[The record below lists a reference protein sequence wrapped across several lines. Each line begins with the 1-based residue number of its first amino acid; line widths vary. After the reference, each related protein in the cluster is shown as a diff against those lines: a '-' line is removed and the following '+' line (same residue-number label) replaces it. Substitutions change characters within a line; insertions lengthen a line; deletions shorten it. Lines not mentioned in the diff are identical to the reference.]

1 MIGRGSDGRTTRMG
15 GQTKAPGGD
24 RRAPSGQ
31 TRLPPVR
38 DIDVLLGFSA
48 SEQDLNPDQGG
59 EQDPELESKRDS
71 GYIEDCALQISHNG
85 TYLDLDSTLDEQ
97 REYLEGFEDSRK
109 NSMILRTQLSVRVHA
124 CIEKL
129 LNSSG
134 RELRRALFSLKQ
146 IFQDDKD
153 LVHEFVN
160 SEGLTCLIKVGAEA
174 DQNYQNY
181 ILRALGQVMLYV
193 DGMNGVINHNETIQW
208 LYSLISSKFRL
219 VVKTTLKLLLVFVE
233 YTENN
238 ALLLVQAVDAVDND
252 RGHKPWSNIMDVLNE
267 RDAVDTELL
276 VYAMTLVNKTLNAV
290 PDQDTFYDV
299 TDSLEEQGLE
309 KIIQRHLTKKGSDL
323 DLVEQMKIYET
334 ALKFEDGEE
343 NIPESSQNTLRKTR
357 RTISQTISDE
367 ARQSLRKSRR
377 HSLNAGDSSPS
388 PGGKGRSET
397 KGRTETDGETRRSR
411 YSADSETSDDGGD
424 RKSRYSSGVTRQPR
438 ESTIAEAPKQNGLS
452 GSTES
457 GKRRS
462 WRDRV
467 YGGQEDTSSN
477 SSGYNRGYRSWRE
490 ELSKFDHILGT
501 TYGISAN
508 RHSRYKTQTDSD
520 SDSLR
525 KDKDTNEEKQ
535 KEEKETETP
544 VKRGTFYEIMKSI
557 EDQKKQ
563 EQEPK
568 KTPEEL
574 EEERKAAE
582 EQRLKEMYAEEARKR
597 WKERYLEETELV
609 RSDPDFWKKAEEIQ
623 QKRKEEAAKGSY
635 QRQSH
640 SWRDDV
646 AKQLEYAKKLEEEE
660 RKVAELERQKR
671 EEERRELYLM
681 MGGEFP
687 VFEDWSRDSPPPTE
701 PNDIPLP
708 EAALTEPHDKP
719 DTLANMPQSEEDT
732 ELETEQEA
740 EYEDELVNGDEDED
754 AEEEEE
760 EEVEEGQECDED
772 LSIENEDEESTQDK
786 LRTLHIDESDLQPS
800 EPSSPQDTSD
810 ELVFPS
816 PDNHDTE
823 SIHSTSD
830 TPPVTP
836 GEASPVIPDE
846 LPSDNT
852 DESPASSVDESPPS
866 SVDESPPISVDESPP
881 MSDNEPS
888 PVTPDELP
896 PIIPDEPITI
906 DCPTII
912 LDELPPL
919 PQVVDDEISP
929 PPGLY
934 RVERTTERLSEQTES
949 KSPEPDEVFEPEDQK
964 PESVSDDVEA
974 ALLNALTIKRPRKL
988 SRLESLKQKRKEA
1001 EEESSLTNG
1010 QGSGSRQSRRERMA
1024 ALQKEQMAMEKDKDE
1039 GSRFLSGTAKTR
1051 SSAFITLSRSQSQ
1064 PEFATNKLN
1073 SALRDMKP
1081 SLAPAWEEDSSSE
1094 SSSSSE
1100 TRVSNSHR
1108 KPWQEII
1115 SSDSQKYERSS
1126 RPSYSSRRSSRDS
1139 VQSES
1144 NSESDRQS
1152 WQDSNS
1158 DSRYSSTDR
1167 KSSYRKAW
1175 EDRDSDSTKS
1185 GSSFRH
1191 SVSDSVLS
1199 RNSNNNRSSSMNGPE
1214 CGNKDSSQPK
1224 HVYTN
1229 HQNEHANR
1237 RVVSKAVF
1245 VNGDDRKS
1253 NGPVVAKPVYL
1264 NEEGE
1269 GMNGHVES
1277 DIPPPYVPSNRS
1289 KLTNGSVESARRSY
1303 NDFRDGMNGEGLVR
1317 SHRGS
1322 MDRYHDTTR
1331 GLSGSTSTDCMADGT
1346 PRSSEVVD
1354 NRSSSPL
1361 LHASGEHGAP
1371 GGRTFA
1377 VSRRRD
1383 ERTESV
1389 SDEPVT
1395 PTSPDM
1401 GPVSPSAQSGGLTS
1415 NKRWMLAMFYAQNRE
1430 GKMGDEDEDSDES
1443 KDESKEAKE
1452 KRRLSIETSET
1463 ISSRMEK
1470 VQQKQKEDVSS
1481 PTEKKQPEIASKGK
1495 VAAVAEKLKSGAIL
1509 DEDKIVNGL
1518 QAMKVEEKKE
1528 EKKPP
1533 PPPKSEQDQ
1542 LWENLMNTD
1551 RELVIKD
1558 MDFRDLIGD
1567 DDMDVLSPFHGME
1580 TSTDGYPPRPPPNL
1594 FGGPPPPPCVFP
1606 GGVPPPPPPPG
1617 IPGAPPPPPP
1627 PGGPPPPPGAPPP
1640 PPPPKAPGSS
1650 HLGPAPKNSA
1660 IPVKKKKTVRL
1671 FWKEVNH
1678 YVPPTV
1684 ANATKGSLW
1693 DTLRGV
1699 KFQLDTDKLEHL
1711 FESRTK
1717 EQTPKKV
1724 GEGKGKNEVIVL
1736 DAKRSNQINIG
1747 LTNLPPPRTIKQA
1760 ILNMD
1765 SVAMNR
1771 EGIEMI
1777 LKMIPSDE
1785 EKTKIQEAQ
1794 MQNPDTPLGAAE
1806 QFLLT
1811 LSSISELTARLNFW
1825 AFKLDYETMEQ
1836 EVAEPLMDLKEAMEQ
1851 LKNNKTLR
1859 YILAT
1864 LLAIGNFLNGA
1875 QCKGFQL
1882 DYLAKVPEVKDTV
1895 HKQSLLYHLCTMV
1908 MEKFPEST
1916 DLYSEIGAVTR
1927 SSKVDFSLLTLNL
1940 AKMEKQCRSSWD
1952 NLKAIAKHNMASPMK
1967 NRLTEFLKDCTE
1979 RIAILKIVHRR
1990 VINRFNK
1997 LLIFTGMTPQ
2007 AIKDTNINQ
2016 FCKTISE
2023 FALEYR
2029 TTRERVLQQQKKK
2042 ANQRERNKTR
2052 GKMITDEFG
2061 RRFPEA
2067 HADLSEMM
2075 TKNFAGKS
2083 KKEKKEE
2090 EEANALKAVLK
2101 HGAMNGEV
2109 NLNTSMEPR
2118 VRTRGKSTGDAK
2130 NSTKEPNFVKKMF
2143 SGGRSSASSRAKD
2156 ADPDDNTEEIME
2168 RLVKTATNPGTR
2180 LIPRERKRARQV
2192 NRKSLRRTLK
2202 SGLSE
2207 QESKALGISGKSNPV
2222 NI

>member
-1 MIGRGSDGRTTRMG
+1 MATFTCRVQFLDDTDPFSSTNFPEPTRPPTYTFNMYIPLIEQIGTVHTLL
-15 GQTKAPGGD
+15 
-24 RRAPSGQ
+24 RAPH
-31 TRLPPVR
+31 
-38 DIDVLLGFSA
+38 
-48 SEQDLNPDQGG
+48 
-59 EQDPELESKRDS
+59 K
-71 GYIEDCALQISHNG
+71 IEDCALQISHNG

-238 ALLLVQAVDAVDND
+238 ALLLVQAVDAVDNS
-252 RGHKPWSNIMDVLNE
+252 RGHKQWSNIMDVLNE

-299 TDSLEEQGLE
+299 TDALEEQGLE

-388 PGGKGRSET
+388 PGGKGRTET
-397 KGRTETDGETRRSR
+397 KGRVETDGETRRSR
-411 YSADSETSDDGGD
+411 YSADSETSDDNGD
-424 RKSRYSSGVTRQPR
+424 KKSRYSSGVTRQPR
-438 ESTIAEAPKQNGLS
+438 ESTIDEAPKQNGLS

-457 GKRRS
+457 
-462 WRDRV
+462 
-467 YGGQEDTSSN
+467 
-477 SSGYNRGYRSWRE
+477 
-490 ELSKFDHILGT
+490 
-501 TYGISAN
+501 
-508 RHSRYKTQTDSD
+508 
-520 SDSLR
+520 
-525 KDKDTNEEKQ
+525 
-535 KEEKETETP
+535 
-544 VKRGTFYEIMKSI
+544 
-557 EDQKKQ
+557 
-563 EQEPK
+563 
-568 KTPEEL
+568 
-574 EEERKAAE
+574 
-582 EQRLKEMYAEEARKR
+582 
-597 WKERYLEETELV
+597 
-609 RSDPDFWKKAEEIQ
+609 
-623 QKRKEEAAKGSY
+623 
-635 QRQSH
+635 
-640 SWRDDV
+640 
-646 AKQLEYAKKLEEEE
+646 
-660 RKVAELERQKR
+660 
-671 EEERRELYLM
+671 
-681 MGGEFP
+681 
-687 VFEDWSRDSPPPTE
+687 
-701 PNDIPLP
+701 
-708 EAALTEPHDKP
+708 
-719 DTLANMPQSEEDT
+719 
-732 ELETEQEA
+732 
-740 EYEDELVNGDEDED
+740 
-754 AEEEEE
+754 
-760 EEVEEGQECDED
+760 
-772 LSIENEDEESTQDK
+772 
-786 LRTLHIDESDLQPS
+786 
-800 EPSSPQDTSD
+800 
-810 ELVFPS
+810 
-816 PDNHDTE
+816 
-823 SIHSTSD
+823 
-830 TPPVTP
+830 
-836 GEASPVIPDE
+836 
-846 LPSDNT
+846 
-852 DESPASSVDESPPS
+852 
-866 SVDESPPISVDESPP
+866 
-881 MSDNEPS
+881 
-888 PVTPDELP
+888 
-896 PIIPDEPITI
+896 
-906 DCPTII
+906 
-912 LDELPPL
+912 
-919 PQVVDDEISP
+919 
-929 PPGLY
+929 
-934 RVERTTERLSEQTES
+934 
-949 KSPEPDEVFEPEDQK
+949 
-964 PESVSDDVEA
+964 
-974 ALLNALTIKRPRKL
+974 
-988 SRLESLKQKRKEA
+988 
-1001 EEESSLTNG
+1001 LTNG
-1010 QGSGSRQSRRERMA
+1010 QGSMPRQSRRERMA

-1039 GSRFLSGTAKTR
+1039 
-1051 SSAFITLSRSQSQ
+1051 
-1064 PEFATNKLN
+1064 
-1073 SALRDMKP
+1073 
-1081 SLAPAWEEDSSSE
+1081 
-1094 SSSSSE
+1094 
-1100 TRVSNSHR
+1100 
-1108 KPWQEII
+1108 
-1115 SSDSQKYERSS
+1115 
-1126 RPSYSSRRSSRDS
+1126 
-1139 VQSES
+1139 
-1144 NSESDRQS
+1144 
-1152 WQDSNS
+1152 
-1158 DSRYSSTDR
+1158 
-1167 KSSYRKAW
+1167 
-1175 EDRDSDSTKS
+1175 
-1185 GSSFRH
+1185 
-1191 SVSDSVLS
+1191 
-1199 RNSNNNRSSSMNGPE
+1199 
-1214 CGNKDSSQPK
+1214 
-1224 HVYTN
+1224 
-1229 HQNEHANR
+1229 
-1237 RVVSKAVF
+1237 
-1245 VNGDDRKS
+1245 
-1253 NGPVVAKPVYL
+1253 
-1264 NEEGE
+1264 
-1269 GMNGHVES
+1269 
-1277 DIPPPYVPSNRS
+1277 
-1289 KLTNGSVESARRSY
+1289 
-1303 NDFRDGMNGEGLVR
+1303 
-1317 SHRGS
+1317 
-1322 MDRYHDTTR
+1322 
-1331 GLSGSTSTDCMADGT
+1331 
-1346 PRSSEVVD
+1346 
-1354 NRSSSPL
+1354 
-1361 LHASGEHGAP
+1361 
-1371 GGRTFA
+1371 
-1377 VSRRRD
+1377 D

-1430 GKMGDEDEDSDES
+1430 GKMGDEDEDSDDKE
-1443 KDESKEAKE
+1443 ESKEAKE

-1463 ISSRMEK
+1463 VSSRMEK

-1481 PTEKKQPEIASKGK
+1481 PTEKKQPEITSKGK

-1542 LWENLMNTD
+1542 LWENLMNTN
-1551 RELVIKD
+1551 RELIIKD
-1558 MDFRDLIGD
+1558 MDFTDLIGD
-1567 DDMDVLSPFHGME
+1567 DDADVLSPFHGMSM
-1580 TSTDGYPPRPPPNL
+1580 STDGFPPRPPPNL

-1627 PGGPPPPPGAPPP
+1627 PFGGPPPPPGAPPP
-1640 PPPPKAPGSS
+1640 PPPPKAPGSG

-1660 IPVKKKKTVRL
+1660 IPAKKKKTVRL

-1684 ANATKGSLW
+1684 ANANKESLW

-1785 EKTKIQEAQ
+1785 EKTRIQEAQ

-1927 SSKVDFSLLTLNL
+1927 SSKVDFDLLTLNL

-1952 NLKAIAKHNMASPMK
+1952 NLKALAKHNMASPMK
-1967 NRLTEFLKDCTE
+1967 NKLTEFLKDCTE

-2007 AIKDTNINQ
+2007 AIKDTNINH

-2052 GKMITDEFG
+2052 GKMITD
-2061 RRFPEA
+2061 
-2067 HADLSEMM
+2067 

-2118 VRTRGKSTGDAK
+2118 VRTRGKSTGEAR
-2130 NSTKEPNFVKKMF
+2130 
-2143 SGGRSSASSRAKD
+2143 RSSTSKGAKD

-2207 QESKALGISGKSNPV
+2207 QESKALGISSKSNPV

>member
-477 SSGYNRGYRSWRE
+477 TNSSGYNRGYRSWRE

-671 EEERRELYLM
+671 EEERREL
-681 MGGEFP
+681 F
-687 VFEDWSRDSPPPTE
+687 
-701 PNDIPLP
+701 
-708 EAALTEPHDKP
+708 
-719 DTLANMPQSEEDT
+719 
-732 ELETEQEA
+732 
-740 EYEDELVNGDEDED
+740 
-754 AEEEEE
+754 
-760 EEVEEGQECDED
+760 
-772 LSIENEDEESTQDK
+772 
-786 LRTLHIDESDLQPS
+786 
-800 EPSSPQDTSD
+800 
-810 ELVFPS
+810 
-816 PDNHDTE
+816 
-823 SIHSTSD
+823 
-830 TPPVTP
+830 
-836 GEASPVIPDE
+836 
-846 LPSDNT
+846 
-852 DESPASSVDESPPS
+852 
-866 SVDESPPISVDESPP
+866 
-881 MSDNEPS
+881 
-888 PVTPDELP
+888 
-896 PIIPDEPITI
+896 
-906 DCPTII
+906 
-912 LDELPPL
+912 
-919 PQVVDDEISP
+919 SP

-949 KSPEPDEVFEPEDQK
+949 KS
-964 PESVSDDVEA
+964 
-974 ALLNALTIKRPRKL
+974 LTIKRPRKL

>member
-477 SSGYNRGYRSWRE
+477 TNSSGYNRGYRSWRE

-949 KSPEPDEVFEPEDQK
+949 KS
-964 PESVSDDVEA
+964 
-974 ALLNALTIKRPRKL
+974 
-988 SRLESLKQKRKEA
+988 
-1001 EEESSLTNG
+1001 LTNG

-1039 GSRFLSGTAKTR
+1039 
-1051 SSAFITLSRSQSQ
+1051 
-1064 PEFATNKLN
+1064 
-1073 SALRDMKP
+1073 
-1081 SLAPAWEEDSSSE
+1081 
-1094 SSSSSE
+1094 
-1100 TRVSNSHR
+1100 
-1108 KPWQEII
+1108 
-1115 SSDSQKYERSS
+1115 
-1126 RPSYSSRRSSRDS
+1126 
-1139 VQSES
+1139 
-1144 NSESDRQS
+1144 
-1152 WQDSNS
+1152 
-1158 DSRYSSTDR
+1158 
-1167 KSSYRKAW
+1167 
-1175 EDRDSDSTKS
+1175 
-1185 GSSFRH
+1185 
-1191 SVSDSVLS
+1191 
-1199 RNSNNNRSSSMNGPE
+1199 
-1214 CGNKDSSQPK
+1214 
-1224 HVYTN
+1224 
-1229 HQNEHANR
+1229 
-1237 RVVSKAVF
+1237 
-1245 VNGDDRKS
+1245 
-1253 NGPVVAKPVYL
+1253 
-1264 NEEGE
+1264 
-1269 GMNGHVES
+1269 
-1277 DIPPPYVPSNRS
+1277 
-1289 KLTNGSVESARRSY
+1289 
-1303 NDFRDGMNGEGLVR
+1303 
-1317 SHRGS
+1317 
-1322 MDRYHDTTR
+1322 
-1331 GLSGSTSTDCMADGT
+1331 
-1346 PRSSEVVD
+1346 
-1354 NRSSSPL
+1354 
-1361 LHASGEHGAP
+1361 
-1371 GGRTFA
+1371 
-1377 VSRRRD
+1377 D

>member
-452 GSTES
+452 GSTEC
-457 GKRRS
+457 
-462 WRDRV
+462 
-467 YGGQEDTSSN
+467 
-477 SSGYNRGYRSWRE
+477 SGYNRGYRSWRE

>member
-1 MIGRGSDGRTTRMG
+1 MATFTCRVQFLDDTDPFSSTNFPEPTRPPTYTFNMYIPLIEQIGTVHTLL
-15 GQTKAPGGD
+15 
-24 RRAPSGQ
+24 RAPH
-31 TRLPPVR
+31 
-38 DIDVLLGFSA
+38 
-48 SEQDLNPDQGG
+48 
-59 EQDPELESKRDS
+59 K
-71 GYIEDCALQISHNG
+71 IEDCALQISHNG

-160 SEGLTCLIKVGAEA
+160 SEGLTCLIKVGVEA

-238 ALLLVQAVDAVDND
+238 ALLLVQAVDAVDNS

-388 PGGKGRSET
+388 PGGKGRTET
-397 KGRTETDGETRRSR
+397 RGRTETDGETRRSR
-411 YSADSETSDDGGD
+411 YSTESETSDDSGD

-467 YGGQEDTSSN
+467 YGGQEETSSN
-477 SSGYNRGYRSWRE
+477 SVSGDGYNRGGRRSWRE

-508 RHSRYKTQTDSD
+508 RHSRYKTRTDSD
-520 SDSLR
+520 TDN
-525 KDKDTNEEKQ
+525 KDKDRNEEKSS
-535 KEEKETETP
+535 KNEEKKTEPEPKT
-544 VKRGTFYEIMKSI
+544 KRGTLYEILKSM
-557 EDQKKQ
+557 EDKKKQ
-563 EQEPK
+563 EMEPK

-574 EEERKAAE
+574 EEERKLAE
-582 EQRLKEMYAEEARKR
+582 EQRLKEVYAEEARKR

-609 RSDPDFWKKAEEIQ
+609 RSDPDFWRKAEEIQ
-623 QKRKEEAAKGSY
+623 QKRKEEAAKASY

-660 RKVAELERQKR
+660 RKA
-671 EEERRELYLM
+671 
-681 MGGEFP
+681 
-687 VFEDWSRDSPPPTE
+687 
-701 PNDIPLP
+701 
-708 EAALTEPHDKP
+708 
-719 DTLANMPQSEEDT
+719 
-732 ELETEQEA
+732 
-740 EYEDELVNGDEDED
+740 
-754 AEEEEE
+754 
-760 EEVEEGQECDED
+760 
-772 LSIENEDEESTQDK
+772 
-786 LRTLHIDESDLQPS
+786 
-800 EPSSPQDTSD
+800 
-810 ELVFPS
+810 
-816 PDNHDTE
+816 
-823 SIHSTSD
+823 
-830 TPPVTP
+830 
-836 GEASPVIPDE
+836 
-846 LPSDNT
+846 
-852 DESPASSVDESPPS
+852 
-866 SVDESPPISVDESPP
+866 
-881 MSDNEPS
+881 
-888 PVTPDELP
+888 
-896 PIIPDEPITI
+896 
-906 DCPTII
+906 
-912 LDELPPL
+912 
-919 PQVVDDEISP
+919 
-929 PPGLY
+929 
-934 RVERTTERLSEQTES
+934 
-949 KSPEPDEVFEPEDQK
+949 
-964 PESVSDDVEA
+964 
-974 ALLNALTIKRPRKL
+974 
-988 SRLESLKQKRKEA
+988 
-1001 EEESSLTNG
+1001 LTNG
-1010 QGSGSRQSRRERMA
+1010 QGSTPRQSRRERMA

-1100 TRVSNSHR
+1100 TRVPNSHR

-1115 SSDSQKYERSS
+1115 SSDSQNYERRSYS

-1139 VQSES
+1139 VQSET

-1158 DSRYSSTDR
+1158 DSRYSGTER

-1185 GSSFRH
+1185 GSGFRH
-1191 SVSDSVLS
+1191 SVSDSVLC
-1199 RNSNNNRSSSMNGPE
+1199 RHGNNDNNRSSSMNGPE
-1214 CGNKDSSQPK
+1214 CGNKDSSSQPK

-1245 VNGDDRKS
+1245 LNGEDRKS

-1269 GMNGHVES
+1269 NMNGHVES

-1289 KLTNGSVESARRSY
+1289 KLTNGSVEAARRSFT
-1303 NDFRDGMNGEGLVR
+1303 DFRDGMNGEGLVR
-1317 SHRGS
+1317 SHRSS

-1331 GLSGSTSTDCMADGT
+1331 GLSGSSSTDCMADGT

-1371 GGRTFA
+1371 GGRTSA

-1401 GPVSPSAQSGGLTS
+1401 GPVSPTGQSGGLTS

-1443 KDESKEAKE
+1443 KDSESKEGKE

-1481 PTEKKQPEIASKGK
+1481 PTEKKQPEITSKGK

-1509 DEDKIVNGL
+1509 DEEKMVNGL
-1518 QAMKVEEKKE
+1518 QAMRAEEKKE
-1528 EKKPP
+1528 EKKPPP

-1551 RELVIKD
+1551 RQLIIKD
-1558 MDFRDLIGD
+1558 MDFTDLIGD
-1567 DDMDVLSPFHGME
+1567 DDMDVLSPFHGMAS
-1580 TSTDGYPPRPPPNL
+1580 STDAPPRPPPNL

-1606 GGVPPPPPPPG
+1606 GGIPPPPPPSLA
-1617 IPGAPPPPPP
+1617 I
-1627 PGGPPPPPGAPPP
+1627 PGGPHHPLLPHSAGPLHPLEHPLPLLKP
-1640 PPPPKAPGSS
+1640 R
-1650 HLGPAPKNSA
+1650 GPA
-1660 IPVKKKKTVRL
+1660 T
-1671 FWKEVNH
+1671 W
-1678 YVPPTV
+1678 
-1684 ANATKGSLW
+1684 G
-1693 DTLRGV
+1693 LR
-1699 KFQLDTDKLEHL
+1699 
-1711 FESRTK
+1711 
-1717 EQTPKKV
+1717 
-1724 GEGKGKNEVIVL
+1724 
-1736 DAKRSNQINIG
+1736 
-1747 LTNLPPPRTIKQA
+1747 PRT
-1760 ILNMD
+1760 
-1765 SVAMNR
+1765 V
-1771 EGIEMI
+1771 
-1777 LKMIPSDE
+1777 P
-1785 EKTKIQEAQ
+1785 
-1794 MQNPDTPLGAAE
+1794 
-1806 QFLLT
+1806 
-1811 LSSISELTARLNFW
+1811 
-1825 AFKLDYETMEQ
+1825 
-1836 EVAEPLMDLKEAMEQ
+1836 
-1851 LKNNKTLR
+1851 
-1859 YILAT
+1859 
-1864 LLAIGNFLNGA
+1864 
-1875 QCKGFQL
+1875 FQ
-1882 DYLAKVPEVKDTV
+1882 
-1895 HKQSLLYHLCTMV
+1895 
-1908 MEKFPEST
+1908 
-1916 DLYSEIGAVTR
+1916 
-1927 SSKVDFSLLTLNL
+1927 
-1940 AKMEKQCRSSWD
+1940 
-1952 NLKAIAKHNMASPMK
+1952 
-1967 NRLTEFLKDCTE
+1967 
-1979 RIAILKIVHRR
+1979 
-1990 VINRFNK
+1990 
-1997 LLIFTGMTPQ
+1997 
-2007 AIKDTNINQ
+2007 
-2016 FCKTISE
+2016 
-2023 FALEYR
+2023 
-2029 TTRERVLQQQKKK
+2029 
-2042 ANQRERNKTR
+2042 
-2052 GKMITDEFG
+2052 
-2061 RRFPEA
+2061 
-2067 HADLSEMM
+2067 
-2075 TKNFAGKS
+2075 
-2083 KKEKKEE
+2083 
-2090 EEANALKAVLK
+2090 
-2101 HGAMNGEV
+2101 
-2109 NLNTSMEPR
+2109 
-2118 VRTRGKSTGDAK
+2118 
-2130 NSTKEPNFVKKMF
+2130 
-2143 SGGRSSASSRAKD
+2143 
-2156 ADPDDNTEEIME
+2156 
-2168 RLVKTATNPGTR
+2168 
-2180 LIPRERKRARQV
+2180 
-2192 NRKSLRRTLK
+2192 
-2202 SGLSE
+2202 
-2207 QESKALGISGKSNPV
+2207 
-2222 NI
+2222 

>member
-1 MIGRGSDGRTTRMG
+1 MIGRGSDGRTTRMVV

-24 RRAPSGQ
+24 RRTPSGR

-38 DIDVLLGFSA
+38 DIDVLLGFSG
-48 SEQDLNPDQGG
+48 SEQDLNPDHGP
-59 EQDPELESKRDS
+59 EEDPDLESKRDS

-238 ALLLVQAVDAVDND
+238 ALLLVQAVDAVDNS

-388 PGGKGRSET
+388 PGGKGRTET
-397 KGRTETDGETRRSR
+397 RGRTETDGETRRSR
-411 YSADSETSDDGGD
+411 YSTESETSDDSGD

-467 YGGQEDTSSN
+467 YGGQEETSSN
-477 SSGYNRGYRSWRE
+477 SDGYNRGGRRSWRE

-508 RHSRYKTQTDSD
+508 RHSRYKTRTDSD
-520 SDSLR
+520 TDN
-525 KDKDTNEEKQ
+525 KDKDRNEEKSS
-535 KEEKETETP
+535 KNEEKKTEPEPKT
-544 VKRGTFYEIMKSI
+544 KRGTLYEILKSM
-557 EDQKKQ
+557 EDKKKQ
-563 EQEPK
+563 EMEPK

-574 EEERKAAE
+574 EEERKLAE
-582 EQRLKEMYAEEARKR
+582 EQRLKEVYAEEARKR

-609 RSDPDFWKKAEEIQ
+609 RSDPDFWRKAEEIQ
-623 QKRKEEAAKGSY
+623 QKRKEEAAKASY

-660 RKVAELERQKR
+660 RKVLELERQKR
-671 EEERRELYLM
+671 EEERREL
-681 MGGEFP
+681 
-687 VFEDWSRDSPPPTE
+687 
-701 PNDIPLP
+701 
-708 EAALTEPHDKP
+708 
-719 DTLANMPQSEEDT
+719 LANMPKSEEDT
-732 ELETEQEA
+732 ELETEQDA
-740 EYEDELVNGDEDED
+740 EYDDELVNGDE
-754 AEEEEE
+754 EEEDEEDEE
-760 EEVEEGQECDED
+760 EDVEEGQECDED
-772 LSIENEDEESTQDK
+772 MSVENEDEESSAAQDK
-786 LRTLHIDESDLQPS
+786 LRTLHIDE
-800 EPSSPQDTSD
+800 
-810 ELVFPS
+810 F
-816 PDNHDTE
+816 
-823 SIHSTSD
+823 
-830 TPPVTP
+830 
-836 GEASPVIPDE
+836 
-846 LPSDNT
+846 
-852 DESPASSVDESPPS
+852 
-866 SVDESPPISVDESPP
+866 
-881 MSDNEPS
+881 
-888 PVTPDELP
+888 
-896 PIIPDEPITI
+896 
-906 DCPTII
+906 
-912 LDELPPL
+912 
-919 PQVVDDEISP
+919 SP

-934 RVERTTERLSEQTES
+934 RVERTTERLSSSEQTES
-949 KSPEPDEVFEPEDQK
+949 
-964 PESVSDDVEA
+964 
-974 ALLNALTIKRPRKL
+974 T
-988 SRLESLKQKRKEA
+988 
-1001 EEESSLTNG
+1001 SLTNG
-1010 QGSGSRQSRRERMA
+1010 QGSMPRQSRRERMA

-1115 SSDSQKYERSS
+1115 SSDSQNYERRSYS

-1158 DSRYSSTDR
+1158 DSRYSGTER
-1167 KSSYRKAW
+1167 KSLYRKAW

-1185 GSSFRH
+1185 GSGFHH
-1191 SVSDSVLS
+1191 SVSDSVLC
-1199 RNSNNNRSSSMNGPE
+1199 RNGNNDNNRSSSMNGPE
-1214 CGNKDSSQPK
+1214 CGNKDSSSQPK

-1245 VNGDDRKS
+1245 LNGEERKS

-1264 NEEGE
+1264 NEEGQD
-1269 GMNGHVES
+1269 MNGHVES

-1289 KLTNGSVESARRSY
+1289 KLTNGSVESTRRSFT
-1303 NDFRDGMNGEGLVR
+1303 DFRDGMNGEGLVR
-1317 SHRGS
+1317 SHRSS

-1331 GLSGSTSTDCMADGT
+1331 GLSGSSSTDCMADGT
-1346 PRSSEVVD
+1346 PRSTEVVD

-1371 GGRTFA
+1371 GGRTSA

-1401 GPVSPSAQSGGLTS
+1401 GPVSPTGQSGGLTS

-1430 GKMGDEDEDSDES
+1430 GKMGDDDEDSDES
-1443 KDESKEAKE
+1443 KDSESKEAKE

-1481 PTEKKQPEIASKGK
+1481 PTEKKQPEITSKGK

-1509 DEDKIVNGL
+1509 DEDKMVNGL
-1518 QAMKVEEKKE
+1518 QAMRVEEKKE
-1528 EKKPP
+1528 EKKPPP

-1551 RELVIKD
+1551 RQLIIKD
-1558 MDFRDLIGD
+1558 MDFTDLIGD
-1567 DDMDVLSPFHGME
+1567 DDMDVLSPFHGMSS
-1580 TSTDGYPPRPPPNL
+1580 STDAPPRPPPNL

-1606 GGVPPPPPPPG
+1606 GGIPPPPPPPG

-1627 PGGPPPPPGAPPP
+1627 PLGGPPPPPGAP

-1684 ANATKGSLW
+1684 ANANKESLW

-1927 SSKVDFSLLTLNL
+1927 SSKVDFELLTLNL
-1940 AKMEKQCRSSWD
+1940 AKMEKQCRASWD

-1967 NRLTEFLKDCTE
+1967 NKLTEFLKDCTE

-2067 HADLSEMM
+2067 HADLSQMM

-2101 HGAMNGEV
+2101 HSAMNGEV

-2118 VRTRGKSTGDAK
+2118 LRTRGKSTGEAK

-2143 SGGRSSASSRAKD
+2143 SGGRSSGSSRAKD

-2207 QESKALGISGKSNPV
+2207 QESKALGITSKSNPV

>member
-1 MIGRGSDGRTTRMG
+1 MIGRGSDGRTTRMVV

-24 RRAPSGQ
+24 RRTPSGR

-38 DIDVLLGFSA
+38 DIDVLLGFSG
-48 SEQDLNPDQGG
+48 SEQDLNPDHGP
-59 EQDPELESKRDS
+59 EEDPDLESKRDS

-238 ALLLVQAVDAVDND
+238 ALLLVQAVDAVDNS

-388 PGGKGRSET
+388 PGGKGRTET
-397 KGRTETDGETRRSR
+397 RGRTETDGETRRSR
-411 YSADSETSDDGGD
+411 YSTESETSDDSGD

-467 YGGQEDTSSN
+467 YGGQEETSSN
-477 SSGYNRGYRSWRE
+477 SDGYNRGGRRSWRE

-508 RHSRYKTQTDSD
+508 RHSRYKTRTDSD
-520 SDSLR
+520 TDN
-525 KDKDTNEEKQ
+525 KDKDRNEEKSS
-535 KEEKETETP
+535 KNEEKKTEPEPKT
-544 VKRGTFYEIMKSI
+544 KRGTLYEILKSM
-557 EDQKKQ
+557 EDKKKQ
-563 EQEPK
+563 EMEPK

-574 EEERKAAE
+574 EEERKLAE
-582 EQRLKEMYAEEARKR
+582 EQRLKEVYAEEARKR

-609 RSDPDFWKKAEEIQ
+609 RSDPDFWRKAEEIQ
-623 QKRKEEAAKGSY
+623 QKRKEEAAKASY

-660 RKVAELERQKR
+660 RKVLELERQKR
-671 EEERRELYLM
+671 EEERRELFLM
-681 MGGEFP
+681 MGDDFP
-687 VFEDWSRDSPPPTE
+687 VFEDWSRDFPLPSTE
-701 PNDIPLP
+701 ANDIPLP
-708 EAALTEPHDKP
+708 DAALTETNDKP
-719 DTLANMPQSEEDT
+719 DTLANMPKSEEDT
-732 ELETEQEA
+732 ELETEQDA
-740 EYEDELVNGDEDED
+740 EYDDELVNGDE
-754 AEEEEE
+754 EEEDEEDEE
-760 EEVEEGQECDED
+760 EDVEEGQECDED
-772 LSIENEDEESTQDK
+772 MSVENEDEESSAAQDK
-786 LRTLHIDESDLQPS
+786 LRTLHIDES
-800 EPSSPQDTSD
+800 
-810 ELVFPS
+810 
-816 PDNHDTE
+816 
-823 SIHSTSD
+823 
-830 TPPVTP
+830 
-836 GEASPVIPDE
+836 
-846 LPSDNT
+846 
-852 DESPASSVDESPPS
+852 
-866 SVDESPPISVDESPP
+866 
-881 MSDNEPS
+881 
-888 PVTPDELP
+888 
-896 PIIPDEPITI
+896 
-906 DCPTII
+906 
-912 LDELPPL
+912 
-919 PQVVDDEISP
+919 
-929 PPGLY
+929 
-934 RVERTTERLSEQTES
+934 
-949 KSPEPDEVFEPEDQK
+949 
-964 PESVSDDVEA
+964 
-974 ALLNALTIKRPRKL
+974 
-988 SRLESLKQKRKEA
+988 
-1001 EEESSLTNG
+1001 LTNG
-1010 QGSGSRQSRRERMA
+1010 QGSMPRQSRRERMA

-1115 SSDSQKYERSS
+1115 SSDSQNYERRSYS

-1158 DSRYSSTDR
+1158 DSRYSGTER
-1167 KSSYRKAW
+1167 KSLYRKAW

-1185 GSSFRH
+1185 GSGFHH
-1191 SVSDSVLS
+1191 SVSDSVLC
-1199 RNSNNNRSSSMNGPE
+1199 RNGNNDNNRSSSMNGPE
-1214 CGNKDSSQPK
+1214 CGNKDSSSQPK

-1245 VNGDDRKS
+1245 LNGEERKS

-1264 NEEGE
+1264 NEEGQD
-1269 GMNGHVES
+1269 MNGHVES

-1289 KLTNGSVESARRSY
+1289 KLTNGSVESTRRSFT
-1303 NDFRDGMNGEGLVR
+1303 DFRDGMNGEGLVR
-1317 SHRGS
+1317 SHRSS

-1331 GLSGSTSTDCMADGT
+1331 GLSGSSSTDCMADGT
-1346 PRSSEVVD
+1346 PRSTEVVD

-1371 GGRTFA
+1371 GGRTSA

-1401 GPVSPSAQSGGLTS
+1401 GPVSPTGQSGGLTS

-1430 GKMGDEDEDSDES
+1430 GKMGDDDEDSDES
-1443 KDESKEAKE
+1443 KDSESKEAKE

-1481 PTEKKQPEIASKGK
+1481 PTEKKQPEITSKGK

-1509 DEDKIVNGL
+1509 DEDKMVNGL
-1518 QAMKVEEKKE
+1518 QAMRVEEKKE
-1528 EKKPP
+1528 EKKPPP

-1551 RELVIKD
+1551 RQLIIKD
-1558 MDFRDLIGD
+1558 MDFTDLIGD
-1567 DDMDVLSPFHGME
+1567 DDMDVLSPFHGMSS
-1580 TSTDGYPPRPPPNL
+1580 STDAPPRPPPNL

-1606 GGVPPPPPPPG
+1606 GGIPPPPPPPG

-1627 PGGPPPPPGAPPP
+1627 PLGGPPPPPGAP

-1684 ANATKGSLW
+1684 ANANKESLW

-1927 SSKVDFSLLTLNL
+1927 SSKVDFELLTLNL
-1940 AKMEKQCRSSWD
+1940 AKMEKQCRASWD

-1967 NRLTEFLKDCTE
+1967 NKLTEFLKDCTE

-2067 HADLSEMM
+2067 HADLSQMM

-2101 HGAMNGEV
+2101 HSAMNGEV

-2118 VRTRGKSTGDAK
+2118 LRTRGKSTGEAK

-2143 SGGRSSASSRAKD
+2143 SGGRSSGSSRAKD

-2207 QESKALGISGKSNPV
+2207 QESKALGITSKSNPV

>member
-477 SSGYNRGYRSWRE
+477 
-490 ELSKFDHILGT
+490 
-501 TYGISAN
+501 
-508 RHSRYKTQTDSD
+508 
-520 SDSLR
+520 
-525 KDKDTNEEKQ
+525 TN
-535 KEEKETETP
+535 
-544 VKRGTFYEIMKSI
+544 M
-557 EDQKKQ
+557 
-563 EQEPK
+563 
-568 KTPEEL
+568 
-574 EEERKAAE
+574 
-582 EQRLKEMYAEEARKR
+582 KEMYAEEARKR

>member
-452 GSTES
+452 GSTE
-457 GKRRS
+457 
-462 WRDRV
+462 
-467 YGGQEDTSSN
+467 
-477 SSGYNRGYRSWRE
+477 
-490 ELSKFDHILGT
+490 
-501 TYGISAN
+501 
-508 RHSRYKTQTDSD
+508 
-520 SDSLR
+520 
-525 KDKDTNEEKQ
+525 
-535 KEEKETETP
+535 
-544 VKRGTFYEIMKSI
+544 
-557 EDQKKQ
+557 
-563 EQEPK
+563 
-568 KTPEEL
+568 
-574 EEERKAAE
+574 
-582 EQRLKEMYAEEARKR
+582 LKEMYAEEARKR

>member
-1 MIGRGSDGRTTRMG
+1 MATFTCRVQFLDDTDPFSSTNFPEPTRPPTYTFNMYIPLIEQIGTVHTLL
-15 GQTKAPGGD
+15 
-24 RRAPSGQ
+24 RAPH
-31 TRLPPVR
+31 
-38 DIDVLLGFSA
+38 
-48 SEQDLNPDQGG
+48 
-59 EQDPELESKRDS
+59 K
-71 GYIEDCALQISHNG
+71 IEDCALQISHNG

-238 ALLLVQAVDAVDND
+238 ALLLVQAVDAVDNS

-388 PGGKGRSET
+388 PGGKGRTET
-397 KGRTETDGETRRSR
+397 RGRTETDGETRRSR
-411 YSADSETSDDGGD
+411 YSTESETSDDSGD

-452 GSTES
+452 GSTE
-457 GKRRS
+457 
-462 WRDRV
+462 
-467 YGGQEDTSSN
+467 
-477 SSGYNRGYRSWRE
+477 
-490 ELSKFDHILGT
+490 
-501 TYGISAN
+501 
-508 RHSRYKTQTDSD
+508 
-520 SDSLR
+520 
-525 KDKDTNEEKQ
+525 
-535 KEEKETETP
+535 
-544 VKRGTFYEIMKSI
+544 
-557 EDQKKQ
+557 
-563 EQEPK
+563 
-568 KTPEEL
+568 
-574 EEERKAAE
+574 
-582 EQRLKEMYAEEARKR
+582 LKEVYAEEARKR

-609 RSDPDFWKKAEEIQ
+609 RSDPDFWRKAEEIQ
-623 QKRKEEAAKGSY
+623 QKRKEEAAKASY

-660 RKVAELERQKR
+660 RKA
-671 EEERRELYLM
+671 
-681 MGGEFP
+681 
-687 VFEDWSRDSPPPTE
+687 
-701 PNDIPLP
+701 
-708 EAALTEPHDKP
+708 
-719 DTLANMPQSEEDT
+719 
-732 ELETEQEA
+732 
-740 EYEDELVNGDEDED
+740 
-754 AEEEEE
+754 
-760 EEVEEGQECDED
+760 
-772 LSIENEDEESTQDK
+772 
-786 LRTLHIDESDLQPS
+786 
-800 EPSSPQDTSD
+800 
-810 ELVFPS
+810 
-816 PDNHDTE
+816 
-823 SIHSTSD
+823 
-830 TPPVTP
+830 
-836 GEASPVIPDE
+836 
-846 LPSDNT
+846 
-852 DESPASSVDESPPS
+852 
-866 SVDESPPISVDESPP
+866 
-881 MSDNEPS
+881 
-888 PVTPDELP
+888 
-896 PIIPDEPITI
+896 
-906 DCPTII
+906 
-912 LDELPPL
+912 
-919 PQVVDDEISP
+919 
-929 PPGLY
+929 
-934 RVERTTERLSEQTES
+934 
-949 KSPEPDEVFEPEDQK
+949 
-964 PESVSDDVEA
+964 
-974 ALLNALTIKRPRKL
+974 
-988 SRLESLKQKRKEA
+988 
-1001 EEESSLTNG
+1001 LTNG
-1010 QGSGSRQSRRERMA
+1010 QGSMPRQSRRERMA

-1115 SSDSQKYERSS
+1115 SSDSQNYERRSYS

-1158 DSRYSSTDR
+1158 DSRYSGTER
-1167 KSSYRKAW
+1167 KSLYRKAW

-1185 GSSFRH
+1185 GSGFHH
-1191 SVSDSVLS
+1191 SVSDSVLC
-1199 RNSNNNRSSSMNGPE
+1199 RNGNNDNNRSSSMNGPE
-1214 CGNKDSSQPK
+1214 CGNKDSSSQPK

-1245 VNGDDRKS
+1245 LNGEERKS

-1264 NEEGE
+1264 NEEGQD
-1269 GMNGHVES
+1269 MNGHVES

-1289 KLTNGSVESARRSY
+1289 KLTNGSVESTRRSFT
-1303 NDFRDGMNGEGLVR
+1303 DFRDGMNGEGLVR
-1317 SHRGS
+1317 SHRSS

-1331 GLSGSTSTDCMADGT
+1331 GLSGSSSTDCMADGT
-1346 PRSSEVVD
+1346 PRSTEVVD

-1371 GGRTFA
+1371 GGRTSA

-1401 GPVSPSAQSGGLTS
+1401 GPVSPTGQSGGLTS

-1430 GKMGDEDEDSDES
+1430 GKMGDDDEDSDES
-1443 KDESKEAKE
+1443 KDSESKEAKE

-1481 PTEKKQPEIASKGK
+1481 PTEKKQPEITSKGK

-1509 DEDKIVNGL
+1509 DEDKMVNGL
-1518 QAMKVEEKKE
+1518 QAMRVEEKKE
-1528 EKKPP
+1528 EKKPPP

-1551 RELVIKD
+1551 RQLIIKD
-1558 MDFRDLIGD
+1558 MDFTDLIGD
-1567 DDMDVLSPFHGME
+1567 DDMDVLSPFHGMSS
-1580 TSTDGYPPRPPPNL
+1580 STDAPPRPPPNL

-1606 GGVPPPPPPPG
+1606 GGIPPPPPPPG

-1627 PGGPPPPPGAPPP
+1627 PLGGPPPPPGAP

-1684 ANATKGSLW
+1684 ANANKESLW

-1927 SSKVDFSLLTLNL
+1927 SSKVDFELLTLNL
-1940 AKMEKQCRSSWD
+1940 AKMEKQCRASWD

-1967 NRLTEFLKDCTE
+1967 NKLTEFLKDCTE

-2052 GKMITDEFG
+2052 GKMITD
-2061 RRFPEA
+2061 
-2067 HADLSEMM
+2067 

-2101 HGAMNGEV
+2101 HSAMNGEV

-2118 VRTRGKSTGDAK
+2118 LRTRGKSTGEAR
-2130 NSTKEPNFVKKMF
+2130 
-2143 SGGRSSASSRAKD
+2143 RSSGSSRAKD

-2207 QESKALGISGKSNPV
+2207 QESKALGITSKSNPV

>member
-477 SSGYNRGYRSWRE
+477 TNSSGYNRGYRSWRE

-786 LRTLHIDESDLQPS
+786 LRTLHIDE
-800 EPSSPQDTSD
+800 
-810 ELVFPS
+810 F
-816 PDNHDTE
+816 
-823 SIHSTSD
+823 
-830 TPPVTP
+830 
-836 GEASPVIPDE
+836 
-846 LPSDNT
+846 
-852 DESPASSVDESPPS
+852 
-866 SVDESPPISVDESPP
+866 
-881 MSDNEPS
+881 
-888 PVTPDELP
+888 
-896 PIIPDEPITI
+896 
-906 DCPTII
+906 
-912 LDELPPL
+912 
-919 PQVVDDEISP
+919 SP

-949 KSPEPDEVFEPEDQK
+949 K
-964 PESVSDDVEA
+964 
-974 ALLNALTIKRPRKL
+974 
-988 SRLESLKQKRKEA
+988 
-1001 EEESSLTNG
+1001 SLTNG

>member
-1 MIGRGSDGRTTRMG
+1 MMIGRGSDGRTTRMVG
-15 GQTKAPGGD
+15 HQTKEPGGD
-24 RRAPSGQ
+24 RRTPSGR
-31 TRLPPVR
+31 TKLPPVR

-59 EQDPELESKRDS
+59 EEDPELESKRDS

-238 ALLLVQAVDAVDND
+238 ALLLVQAVDAVDNS
-252 RGHKPWSNIMDVLNE
+252 RGHKQWSNIMDVLNE

-299 TDSLEEQGLE
+299 TDALEEQGLE

-388 PGGKGRSET
+388 PGGKGRTET
-397 KGRTETDGETRRSR
+397 KGRVETDGETRRSR
-411 YSADSETSDDGGD
+411 YSADSETSDDNGD
-424 RKSRYSSGVTRQPR
+424 KKSRYSSGVTRQPR
-438 ESTIAEAPKQNGLS
+438 ESTIDEAPKQNGLS

-467 YGGQEDTSSN
+467 YGGQEETSSN
-477 SSGYNRGYRSWRE
+477 SGGYNRGYRSWRE

-508 RHSRYKTQTDSD
+508 RQSRNKTKTDSD
-520 SDSLR
+520 SDILR
-525 KDKDTNEEKQ
+525 KDKDKSEEKLKK
-535 KEEKETETP
+535 KEEKKTEEAPT
-544 VKRGTFYEIMKSI
+544 KRGTFYDIMKSL
-557 EDQKKQ
+557 EDKKKQ

-574 EEERKAAE
+574 EEERKLAE
-582 EQRLKEMYAEEARKR
+582 EQRLKEVYAEEARKR
-597 WKERYLEETELV
+597 WKERYMEETELV

-623 QKRKEEAAKGSY
+623 QKRKEEAAKASY
-635 QRQSH
+635 QRQTH

-646 AKQLEYAKKLEEEE
+646 AKQLEHSKKLEEEE

-671 EEERRELYLM
+671 EEERRELFLL

-687 VFEDWSRDSPPPTE
+687 VFEDWSRDSLPPVE

-708 EAALTEPHDKP
+708 EAALTEPRDKP
-719 DTLANMPQSEEDT
+719 DALDTLANMPQSEEDT
-732 ELETEQEA
+732 ELETEQEP
-740 EYEDELVNGDEDED
+740 EYDDDELVNGDDDEED
-754 AEEEEE
+754 AEEEE

-772 LSIENEDEESTQDK
+772 MSIDNEDEESSAAQDK
-786 LRTLHIDESDLQPS
+786 LRTLHIDE
-800 EPSSPQDTSD
+800 
-810 ELVFPS
+810 F
-816 PDNHDTE
+816 
-823 SIHSTSD
+823 
-830 TPPVTP
+830 
-836 GEASPVIPDE
+836 
-846 LPSDNT
+846 
-852 DESPASSVDESPPS
+852 
-866 SVDESPPISVDESPP
+866 
-881 MSDNEPS
+881 
-888 PVTPDELP
+888 
-896 PIIPDEPITI
+896 
-906 DCPTII
+906 
-912 LDELPPL
+912 
-919 PQVVDDEISP
+919 SP

-934 RVERTTERLSEQTES
+934 RVERTTERLSGQTES
-949 KSPEPDEVFEPEDQK
+949 K
-964 PESVSDDVEA
+964 
-974 ALLNALTIKRPRKL
+974 
-988 SRLESLKQKRKEA
+988 
-1001 EEESSLTNG
+1001 SLTNG
-1010 QGSGSRQSRRERMA
+1010 QGSMPRQSRRERMA

-1081 SLAPAWEEDSSSE
+1081 SLTPAWEEDSSSE

-1100 TRVSNSHR
+1100 TRVSNPHR

-1115 SSDSQKYERSS
+1115 SSDSQKYERNG
-1126 RPSYSSRRSSRDS
+1126 RPSFSSRRSSRDS
-1139 VQSES
+1139 VQSET

-1158 DSRYSSTDR
+1158 DSRYTSNER
-1167 KSSYRKAW
+1167 KSSYRRAW

-1185 GSSFRH
+1185 GSSFH
-1191 SVSDSVLS
+1191 YSKSDSVLS
-1199 RNSNNNRSSSMNGPE
+1199 RYSNNNNRSSSMNGPE

-1245 VNGDDRKS
+1245 VNGDDRKP
-1253 NGPVVAKPVYL
+1253 NGPVIAKPVYL

-1277 DIPPPYVPSNRS
+1277 DIPPPYVPSSRS

-1303 NDFRDGMNGEGLVR
+1303 DDFRAGMNGEGLVR
-1317 SHRGS
+1317 SHRSS

-1331 GLSGSTSTDCMADGT
+1331 GLSGSSSTDCMADGT
-1346 PRSSEVVD
+1346 TRSSEVVD

-1371 GGRTFA
+1371 GGRTSA
-1377 VSRRRD
+1377 GSRRRD

-1430 GKMGDEDEDSDES
+1430 GKMGDEDEDSDDKE
-1443 KDESKEAKE
+1443 ESKEAKE

-1481 PTEKKQPEIASKGK
+1481 PTEKKQPEITSKGK

-1542 LWENLMNTD
+1542 LWENLMNTN
-1551 RELVIKD
+1551 RELIIKD
-1558 MDFRDLIGD
+1558 MDFTDLIGD
-1567 DDMDVLSPFHGME
+1567 DDADVLSPFHGMS
-1580 TSTDGYPPRPPPNL
+1580 TSTDGFPPRPPPNL

-1627 PGGPPPPPGAPPP
+1627 PFGGPPPPPGAPPP
-1640 PPPPKAPGSS
+1640 PPPPKAPGSG

-1660 IPVKKKKTVRL
+1660 IPAKKKKTVRL

-1684 ANATKGSLW
+1684 ANANKESLW

-1785 EKTKIQEAQ
+1785 EKTRIQEAQ

-1927 SSKVDFSLLTLNL
+1927 SSKVDFDLLTLNL

-1952 NLKAIAKHNMASPMK
+1952 NLKALAKHNMASPMK

-2007 AIKDTNINQ
+2007 AIKDTNINH

-2061 RRFPEA
+2061 RRFPDA
-2067 HADLSEMM
+2067 HAEISEMM

-2118 VRTRGKSTGDAK
+2118 VRTRGKSTGEAK

-2143 SGGRSSASSRAKD
+2143 SGGRSSTSKGAKD

-2207 QESKALGISGKSNPV
+2207 QESKALGISSKSNPV

>member
-1 MIGRGSDGRTTRMG
+1 MATFTCRVQFLDDTDPFSSTNFPEPTRPPTYTFNMYIPLIEQIGTVHTLL
-15 GQTKAPGGD
+15 
-24 RRAPSGQ
+24 RAPH
-31 TRLPPVR
+31 
-38 DIDVLLGFSA
+38 
-48 SEQDLNPDQGG
+48 
-59 EQDPELESKRDS
+59 K
-71 GYIEDCALQISHNG
+71 IEDCALQISHNG

-238 ALLLVQAVDAVDND
+238 ALLLVQAVDAVDNS
-252 RGHKPWSNIMDVLNE
+252 RGHKQWSNIMDVLNE

-299 TDSLEEQGLE
+299 TDALEEQGLE

-388 PGGKGRSET
+388 PGGKGRTET
-397 KGRTETDGETRRSR
+397 KGRVETDGETRRSR
-411 YSADSETSDDGGD
+411 YSADSETSDDNGD
-424 RKSRYSSGVTRQPR
+424 KKSRYSSGVTRQPR
-438 ESTIAEAPKQNGLS
+438 ESTIDEAPKQNGLS

-457 GKRRS
+457 
-462 WRDRV
+462 
-467 YGGQEDTSSN
+467 
-477 SSGYNRGYRSWRE
+477 
-490 ELSKFDHILGT
+490 
-501 TYGISAN
+501 
-508 RHSRYKTQTDSD
+508 
-520 SDSLR
+520 
-525 KDKDTNEEKQ
+525 
-535 KEEKETETP
+535 
-544 VKRGTFYEIMKSI
+544 
-557 EDQKKQ
+557 
-563 EQEPK
+563 
-568 KTPEEL
+568 
-574 EEERKAAE
+574 
-582 EQRLKEMYAEEARKR
+582 
-597 WKERYLEETELV
+597 
-609 RSDPDFWKKAEEIQ
+609 
-623 QKRKEEAAKGSY
+623 
-635 QRQSH
+635 
-640 SWRDDV
+640 
-646 AKQLEYAKKLEEEE
+646 
-660 RKVAELERQKR
+660 
-671 EEERRELYLM
+671 
-681 MGGEFP
+681 
-687 VFEDWSRDSPPPTE
+687 
-701 PNDIPLP
+701 
-708 EAALTEPHDKP
+708 
-719 DTLANMPQSEEDT
+719 
-732 ELETEQEA
+732 
-740 EYEDELVNGDEDED
+740 
-754 AEEEEE
+754 
-760 EEVEEGQECDED
+760 
-772 LSIENEDEESTQDK
+772 
-786 LRTLHIDESDLQPS
+786 
-800 EPSSPQDTSD
+800 
-810 ELVFPS
+810 
-816 PDNHDTE
+816 
-823 SIHSTSD
+823 
-830 TPPVTP
+830 
-836 GEASPVIPDE
+836 
-846 LPSDNT
+846 
-852 DESPASSVDESPPS
+852 
-866 SVDESPPISVDESPP
+866 
-881 MSDNEPS
+881 
-888 PVTPDELP
+888 
-896 PIIPDEPITI
+896 
-906 DCPTII
+906 
-912 LDELPPL
+912 
-919 PQVVDDEISP
+919 
-929 PPGLY
+929 
-934 RVERTTERLSEQTES
+934 
-949 KSPEPDEVFEPEDQK
+949 
-964 PESVSDDVEA
+964 
-974 ALLNALTIKRPRKL
+974 
-988 SRLESLKQKRKEA
+988 
-1001 EEESSLTNG
+1001 LTNG
-1010 QGSGSRQSRRERMA
+1010 QGSMPRQSRRERMA

-1081 SLAPAWEEDSSSE
+1081 SLTPAWEEDSSSE

-1100 TRVSNSHR
+1100 TRVSNPHR

-1115 SSDSQKYERSS
+1115 SSDSQKYERNG
-1126 RPSYSSRRSSRDS
+1126 RPSFSSRRSSRDS
-1139 VQSES
+1139 VQSET

-1158 DSRYSSTDR
+1158 DSRYSSNER
-1167 KSSYRKAW
+1167 KSSYRRAW

-1185 GSSFRH
+1185 GSSFHH
-1191 SVSDSVLS
+1191 SKSDSVLS
-1199 RNSNNNRSSSMNGPE
+1199 RYSNNNNSRSSSMNGPE

-1253 NGPVVAKPVYL
+1253 NGPVIAKPVYL
-1264 NEEGE
+1264 NEEDE

-1277 DIPPPYVPSNRS
+1277 DIPPPYVPSSRS

-1303 NDFRDGMNGEGLVR
+1303 DDFRAGMNGEGLVR
-1317 SHRGS
+1317 SHRSS

-1331 GLSGSTSTDCMADGT
+1331 GLSGSSSTDCMADGT
-1346 PRSSEVVD
+1346 TRSSEVVD

-1371 GGRTFA
+1371 GGRTSA
-1377 VSRRRD
+1377 GSRRRD

-1430 GKMGDEDEDSDES
+1430 GKMGDEDEDSDDKE
-1443 KDESKEAKE
+1443 ESKEAKE

-1463 ISSRMEK
+1463 VSSRMEK

-1481 PTEKKQPEIASKGK
+1481 PTEKKQPEITSKGK

-1542 LWENLMNTD
+1542 LWENLMNTN
-1551 RELVIKD
+1551 RELIIKD
-1558 MDFRDLIGD
+1558 MDFTDLIGD
-1567 DDMDVLSPFHGME
+1567 DDADVLSPFHGMSM
-1580 TSTDGYPPRPPPNL
+1580 STDGFPPRPPPNL

-1627 PGGPPPPPGAPPP
+1627 PFGGPPPPPGAPPP
-1640 PPPPKAPGSS
+1640 PPPPKAPGSG

-1660 IPVKKKKTVRL
+1660 IPAKKKKTVRL

-1684 ANATKGSLW
+1684 ANANKESLW

-1785 EKTKIQEAQ
+1785 EKTRIQEAQ

-1927 SSKVDFSLLTLNL
+1927 SSKVDFDLLTLNL

-1952 NLKAIAKHNMASPMK
+1952 NLKALAKHNMASPMK
-1967 NRLTEFLKDCTE
+1967 NKLTEFLKDCTE

-2007 AIKDTNINQ
+2007 AIKDTNINH

-2052 GKMITDEFG
+2052 GKMITD
-2061 RRFPEA
+2061 
-2067 HADLSEMM
+2067 

-2118 VRTRGKSTGDAK
+2118 VRTRGKSTGEAK

-2143 SGGRSSASSRAKD
+2143 SGGRSSTSKGAKD

-2207 QESKALGISGKSNPV
+2207 QESKALGISSKSNPV

>member
-1 MIGRGSDGRTTRMG
+1 M
-15 GQTKAPGGD
+15 
-24 RRAPSGQ
+24 
-31 TRLPPVR
+31 
-38 DIDVLLGFSA
+38 LGPM
-48 SEQDLNPDQGG
+48 E
-59 EQDPELESKRDS
+59 
-71 GYIEDCALQISHNG
+71 
-85 TYLDLDSTLDEQ
+85 
-97 REYLEGFEDSRK
+97 
-109 NSMILRTQLSVRVHA
+109 
-124 CIEKL
+124 
-129 LNSSG
+129 
-134 RELRRALFSLKQ
+134 
-146 IFQDDKD
+146 
-153 LVHEFVN
+153 
-160 SEGLTCLIKVGAEA
+160 AEA
-174 DQNYQNY
+174 
-181 ILRALGQVMLYV
+181 
-193 DGMNGVINHNETIQW
+193 
-208 LYSLISSKFRL
+208 
-219 VVKTTLKLLLVFVE
+219 
-233 YTENN
+233 
-238 ALLLVQAVDAVDND
+238 
-252 RGHKPWSNIMDVLNE
+252 
-267 RDAVDTELL
+267 
-276 VYAMTLVNKTLNAV
+276 
-290 PDQDTFYDV
+290 
-299 TDSLEEQGLE
+299 
-309 KIIQRHLTKKGSDL
+309 
-323 DLVEQMKIYET
+323 
-334 ALKFEDGEE
+334 
-343 NIPESSQNTLRKTR
+343 
-357 RTISQTISDE
+357 
-367 ARQSLRKSRR
+367 
-377 HSLNAGDSSPS
+377 
-388 PGGKGRSET
+388 
-397 KGRTETDGETRRSR
+397 
-411 YSADSETSDDGGD
+411 
-424 RKSRYSSGVTRQPR
+424 
-438 ESTIAEAPKQNGLS
+438 
-452 GSTES
+452 

-467 YGGQEDTSSN
+467 YGGQEDTSSNTN

>member
-1 MIGRGSDGRTTRMG
+1 MATFTCRVQFLDDTDPFSSTNFPEPTRPPTYTFNMYIPLIEQIGTVHTLL
-15 GQTKAPGGD
+15 
-24 RRAPSGQ
+24 RAPH
-31 TRLPPVR
+31 
-38 DIDVLLGFSA
+38 
-48 SEQDLNPDQGG
+48 
-59 EQDPELESKRDS
+59 K
-71 GYIEDCALQISHNG
+71 IEDCALQISHNG

-238 ALLLVQAVDAVDND
+238 ALLLVQAVDAVDNS

-388 PGGKGRSET
+388 PGGKGRTET
-397 KGRTETDGETRRSR
+397 RGRTETDGETRRSR
-411 YSADSETSDDGGD
+411 YSTESETSDDSGD

-452 GSTES
+452 GSTE
-457 GKRRS
+457 
-462 WRDRV
+462 
-467 YGGQEDTSSN
+467 
-477 SSGYNRGYRSWRE
+477 
-490 ELSKFDHILGT
+490 
-501 TYGISAN
+501 
-508 RHSRYKTQTDSD
+508 
-520 SDSLR
+520 
-525 KDKDTNEEKQ
+525 
-535 KEEKETETP
+535 
-544 VKRGTFYEIMKSI
+544 
-557 EDQKKQ
+557 
-563 EQEPK
+563 
-568 KTPEEL
+568 
-574 EEERKAAE
+574 
-582 EQRLKEMYAEEARKR
+582 LKEVYAEEARKR

-609 RSDPDFWKKAEEIQ
+609 RSDPDFWRKAEEIQ
-623 QKRKEEAAKGSY
+623 QKRKEEAAKASY

-660 RKVAELERQKR
+660 RKA
-671 EEERRELYLM
+671 
-681 MGGEFP
+681 
-687 VFEDWSRDSPPPTE
+687 
-701 PNDIPLP
+701 
-708 EAALTEPHDKP
+708 
-719 DTLANMPQSEEDT
+719 
-732 ELETEQEA
+732 
-740 EYEDELVNGDEDED
+740 
-754 AEEEEE
+754 
-760 EEVEEGQECDED
+760 
-772 LSIENEDEESTQDK
+772 
-786 LRTLHIDESDLQPS
+786 
-800 EPSSPQDTSD
+800 
-810 ELVFPS
+810 
-816 PDNHDTE
+816 
-823 SIHSTSD
+823 
-830 TPPVTP
+830 
-836 GEASPVIPDE
+836 
-846 LPSDNT
+846 
-852 DESPASSVDESPPS
+852 
-866 SVDESPPISVDESPP
+866 
-881 MSDNEPS
+881 
-888 PVTPDELP
+888 
-896 PIIPDEPITI
+896 
-906 DCPTII
+906 
-912 LDELPPL
+912 
-919 PQVVDDEISP
+919 
-929 PPGLY
+929 
-934 RVERTTERLSEQTES
+934 
-949 KSPEPDEVFEPEDQK
+949 
-964 PESVSDDVEA
+964 
-974 ALLNALTIKRPRKL
+974 
-988 SRLESLKQKRKEA
+988 
-1001 EEESSLTNG
+1001 LTNG
-1010 QGSGSRQSRRERMA
+1010 QGSMPRQSRRERMA

-1115 SSDSQKYERSS
+1115 SSDSQNYERRSYS

-1158 DSRYSSTDR
+1158 DSRYSGTER
-1167 KSSYRKAW
+1167 KSLYRKAW

-1185 GSSFRH
+1185 GSGFHH
-1191 SVSDSVLS
+1191 SVSDSVLC
-1199 RNSNNNRSSSMNGPE
+1199 RNGNNDNNRSSSMNGPE
-1214 CGNKDSSQPK
+1214 CGNKDSSSQPK

-1245 VNGDDRKS
+1245 LNGEERKS

-1264 NEEGE
+1264 NEEGQD
-1269 GMNGHVES
+1269 MNGHVES

-1289 KLTNGSVESARRSY
+1289 KLTNGSVESTRRSFT
-1303 NDFRDGMNGEGLVR
+1303 DFRDGMNGEGLVR
-1317 SHRGS
+1317 SHRSS

-1331 GLSGSTSTDCMADGT
+1331 GLSGSSSTDCMADGT
-1346 PRSSEVVD
+1346 PRSTEVVD

-1371 GGRTFA
+1371 GGRTSA

-1401 GPVSPSAQSGGLTS
+1401 GPVSPTGQSGGLTS

-1430 GKMGDEDEDSDES
+1430 GKMGDDDEDSDES
-1443 KDESKEAKE
+1443 KDSESKEAKE

-1481 PTEKKQPEIASKGK
+1481 PTEKKQPEITSKGK

-1509 DEDKIVNGL
+1509 DEDKMVNGL
-1518 QAMKVEEKKE
+1518 QAMRVEEKKE
-1528 EKKPP
+1528 EKKPPP

-1551 RELVIKD
+1551 RQLIIKD
-1558 MDFRDLIGD
+1558 MDFTDLIGD
-1567 DDMDVLSPFHGME
+1567 DDMDVLSPFHGMSS
-1580 TSTDGYPPRPPPNL
+1580 STDAPPRPPPNL

-1606 GGVPPPPPPPG
+1606 GGIPPPPPPPG

-1627 PGGPPPPPGAPPP
+1627 PLGGPPPPPGAP

-1684 ANATKGSLW
+1684 ANANKESLW

-1927 SSKVDFSLLTLNL
+1927 SSKVDFELLTLNL
-1940 AKMEKQCRSSWD
+1940 AKMEKQCRASWD

-1967 NRLTEFLKDCTE
+1967 NKLTEFLKDCTE

-2052 GKMITDEFG
+2052 GKMITD
-2061 RRFPEA
+2061 
-2067 HADLSEMM
+2067 

-2101 HGAMNGEV
+2101 HSAMNGEV

-2118 VRTRGKSTGDAK
+2118 LRTRGKSTGEAK

-2143 SGGRSSASSRAKD
+2143 SGGRSSGSSRAKD

-2207 QESKALGISGKSNPV
+2207 QESKALGITSKSNPV

>member
-1 MIGRGSDGRTTRMG
+1 MIGRGSDGRTTRMVV

-24 RRAPSGQ
+24 RRTPSGR

-38 DIDVLLGFSA
+38 DIDVLLGFSG
-48 SEQDLNPDQGG
+48 SEQDLNPDHGP
-59 EQDPELESKRDS
+59 EEDPDLESKRDS

-238 ALLLVQAVDAVDND
+238 ALLLVQAVDAVDNS

-388 PGGKGRSET
+388 PGGKGRTET
-397 KGRTETDGETRRSR
+397 RGRTETDGETRRSR
-411 YSADSETSDDGGD
+411 YSTESETSDDSGD

-467 YGGQEDTSSN
+467 YGGQEETSSN
-477 SSGYNRGYRSWRE
+477 SDGYNRGGRRSWRE

-508 RHSRYKTQTDSD
+508 RHSRYKTRTDSD
-520 SDSLR
+520 TDN
-525 KDKDTNEEKQ
+525 KDKDRNEEKSS
-535 KEEKETETP
+535 KNEEKKTEPEPKT
-544 VKRGTFYEIMKSI
+544 KRGTLYEILKSM
-557 EDQKKQ
+557 EDKKKQ
-563 EQEPK
+563 EMEPK

-574 EEERKAAE
+574 EEERKLAE
-582 EQRLKEMYAEEARKR
+582 EQRLKEVYAEEARKR

-609 RSDPDFWKKAEEIQ
+609 RSDPDFWRKAEEIQ
-623 QKRKEEAAKGSY
+623 QKRKEEAAKASY

-660 RKVAELERQKR
+660 RKVLELERQKR
-671 EEERRELYLM
+671 EEERRELFLM
-681 MGGEFP
+681 MGDDFP
-687 VFEDWSRDSPPPTE
+687 VFEDWSRD
-701 PNDIPLP
+701 
-708 EAALTEPHDKP
+708 
-719 DTLANMPQSEEDT
+719 
-732 ELETEQEA
+732 
-740 EYEDELVNGDEDED
+740 
-754 AEEEEE
+754 
-760 EEVEEGQECDED
+760 
-772 LSIENEDEESTQDK
+772 
-786 LRTLHIDESDLQPS
+786 
-800 EPSSPQDTSD
+800 
-810 ELVFPS
+810 F
-816 PDNHDTE
+816 
-823 SIHSTSD
+823 
-830 TPPVTP
+830 
-836 GEASPVIPDE
+836 
-846 LPSDNT
+846 
-852 DESPASSVDESPPS
+852 
-866 SVDESPPISVDESPP
+866 
-881 MSDNEPS
+881 
-888 PVTPDELP
+888 
-896 PIIPDEPITI
+896 
-906 DCPTII
+906 
-912 LDELPPL
+912 
-919 PQVVDDEISP
+919 SP

-934 RVERTTERLSEQTES
+934 RVERTTERLSSSEQTES
-949 KSPEPDEVFEPEDQK
+949 
-964 PESVSDDVEA
+964 
-974 ALLNALTIKRPRKL
+974 T
-988 SRLESLKQKRKEA
+988 
-1001 EEESSLTNG
+1001 SLTNG
-1010 QGSGSRQSRRERMA
+1010 QGSMPRQSRRERMA

-1115 SSDSQKYERSS
+1115 SSDSQNYERRSYS

-1158 DSRYSSTDR
+1158 DSRYSGTER
-1167 KSSYRKAW
+1167 KSLYRKAW

-1185 GSSFRH
+1185 GSGFHH
-1191 SVSDSVLS
+1191 SVSDSVLC
-1199 RNSNNNRSSSMNGPE
+1199 RNGNNDNNRSSSMNGPE
-1214 CGNKDSSQPK
+1214 CGNKDSSSQPK

-1245 VNGDDRKS
+1245 LNGEERKS

-1264 NEEGE
+1264 NEEGQD
-1269 GMNGHVES
+1269 MNGHVES

-1289 KLTNGSVESARRSY
+1289 KLTNGSVESTRRSFT
-1303 NDFRDGMNGEGLVR
+1303 DFRDGMNGEGLVR
-1317 SHRGS
+1317 SHRSS

-1331 GLSGSTSTDCMADGT
+1331 GLSGSSSTDCMADGT
-1346 PRSSEVVD
+1346 PRSTEVVD

-1371 GGRTFA
+1371 GGRTSA

-1401 GPVSPSAQSGGLTS
+1401 GPVSPTGQSGGLTS

-1430 GKMGDEDEDSDES
+1430 GKMGDDDEDSDES
-1443 KDESKEAKE
+1443 KDSESKEAKE

-1481 PTEKKQPEIASKGK
+1481 PTEKKQPEITSKGK

-1509 DEDKIVNGL
+1509 DEDKMVNGL
-1518 QAMKVEEKKE
+1518 QAMRVEEKKE
-1528 EKKPP
+1528 EKKPPP

-1551 RELVIKD
+1551 RQLIIKD
-1558 MDFRDLIGD
+1558 MDFTDLIGD
-1567 DDMDVLSPFHGME
+1567 DDMDVLSPFHGMSS
-1580 TSTDGYPPRPPPNL
+1580 STDAPPRPPPNL

-1606 GGVPPPPPPPG
+1606 GGIPPPPPPPG

-1627 PGGPPPPPGAPPP
+1627 PLGGPPPPPGAP

-1684 ANATKGSLW
+1684 ANANKESLW

-1927 SSKVDFSLLTLNL
+1927 SSKVDFELLTLNL
-1940 AKMEKQCRSSWD
+1940 AKMEKQCRASWD

-1967 NRLTEFLKDCTE
+1967 NKLTEFLKDCTE

-2067 HADLSEMM
+2067 HADLSQMM

-2101 HGAMNGEV
+2101 HSAMNGEV

-2118 VRTRGKSTGDAK
+2118 LRTRGKSTGEAK

-2143 SGGRSSASSRAKD
+2143 SGGRSSGSSRAKD

-2207 QESKALGISGKSNPV
+2207 QESKALGITSKSNPV

>member
-1 MIGRGSDGRTTRMG
+1 MMIGRGSDGRTTRMVG
-15 GQTKAPGGD
+15 HQTKEPGGD
-24 RRAPSGQ
+24 RRTPSGR
-31 TRLPPVR
+31 TKLPPVR

-59 EQDPELESKRDS
+59 EEDPELESKRDS

-238 ALLLVQAVDAVDND
+238 ALLLVQAVDAVDNS
-252 RGHKPWSNIMDVLNE
+252 RGHKQWSNIMDVLNE

-299 TDSLEEQGLE
+299 TDALEEQGLE

-388 PGGKGRSET
+388 PGGKGRTET
-397 KGRTETDGETRRSR
+397 KGRVETDGETRRSR
-411 YSADSETSDDGGD
+411 YSADSETSDDNGD
-424 RKSRYSSGVTRQPR
+424 KKSRYSSGVTRQPR
-438 ESTIAEAPKQNGLS
+438 ESTIDEAPKQNGLS

-467 YGGQEDTSSN
+467 YGGQEETSSN
-477 SSGYNRGYRSWRE
+477 SGGYNRGYRSWRE

-508 RHSRYKTQTDSD
+508 RQSRNKTKTDSD
-520 SDSLR
+520 SDILR
-525 KDKDTNEEKQ
+525 KDKDKSEEKLKK
-535 KEEKETETP
+535 KEEKKTEEAPT
-544 VKRGTFYEIMKSI
+544 KRGTFYDIMKSL
-557 EDQKKQ
+557 EDKKKQ

-574 EEERKAAE
+574 EEERKLAE
-582 EQRLKEMYAEEARKR
+582 EQRLKEVYAEEARKR
-597 WKERYLEETELV
+597 WKERYMEETELV

-623 QKRKEEAAKGSY
+623 QKRKEEAAKASY
-635 QRQSH
+635 QRQTH

-646 AKQLEYAKKLEEEE
+646 AKQLEHSKKLEEEE

-671 EEERRELYLM
+671 EEERREL
-681 MGGEFP
+681 
-687 VFEDWSRDSPPPTE
+687 
-701 PNDIPLP
+701 
-708 EAALTEPHDKP
+708 
-719 DTLANMPQSEEDT
+719 
-732 ELETEQEA
+732 
-740 EYEDELVNGDEDED
+740 
-754 AEEEEE
+754 
-760 EEVEEGQECDED
+760 
-772 LSIENEDEESTQDK
+772 
-786 LRTLHIDESDLQPS
+786 
-800 EPSSPQDTSD
+800 
-810 ELVFPS
+810 
-816 PDNHDTE
+816 
-823 SIHSTSD
+823 
-830 TPPVTP
+830 
-836 GEASPVIPDE
+836 
-846 LPSDNT
+846 
-852 DESPASSVDESPPS
+852 
-866 SVDESPPISVDESPP
+866 
-881 MSDNEPS
+881 
-888 PVTPDELP
+888 
-896 PIIPDEPITI
+896 
-906 DCPTII
+906 
-912 LDELPPL
+912 
-919 PQVVDDEISP
+919 
-929 PPGLY
+929 
-934 RVERTTERLSEQTES
+934 
-949 KSPEPDEVFEPEDQK
+949 
-964 PESVSDDVEA
+964 
-974 ALLNALTIKRPRKL
+974 
-988 SRLESLKQKRKEA
+988 
-1001 EEESSLTNG
+1001 SLTNG
-1010 QGSGSRQSRRERMA
+1010 QGSMPRQSRRERMA

-1081 SLAPAWEEDSSSE
+1081 SLTPAWEEDSSSE

-1100 TRVSNSHR
+1100 TRVSNPHR

-1115 SSDSQKYERSS
+1115 SSDSQKYERNG
-1126 RPSYSSRRSSRDS
+1126 RPSFSSRRSSRDS
-1139 VQSES
+1139 VQSET

-1158 DSRYSSTDR
+1158 DSRYTSNER
-1167 KSSYRKAW
+1167 KSSYRRAW

-1185 GSSFRH
+1185 GSSFH
-1191 SVSDSVLS
+1191 YSKSDSVLS
-1199 RNSNNNRSSSMNGPE
+1199 RYSNNNNRSSSMNGPE

-1245 VNGDDRKS
+1245 VNGDDRKP
-1253 NGPVVAKPVYL
+1253 NGPVIAKPVYL

-1277 DIPPPYVPSNRS
+1277 DIPPPYVPSSRS

-1303 NDFRDGMNGEGLVR
+1303 DDFRAGMNGEGLVR
-1317 SHRGS
+1317 SHRSS

-1331 GLSGSTSTDCMADGT
+1331 GLSGSSSTDCMADGT
-1346 PRSSEVVD
+1346 TRSSEVVD

-1371 GGRTFA
+1371 GGRTSA
-1377 VSRRRD
+1377 GSRRRD

-1430 GKMGDEDEDSDES
+1430 GKMGDEDEDSDDKE
-1443 KDESKEAKE
+1443 ESKEAKE

-1481 PTEKKQPEIASKGK
+1481 PTEKKQPEITSKGK

-1542 LWENLMNTD
+1542 LWENLMNTN
-1551 RELVIKD
+1551 RELIIKD
-1558 MDFRDLIGD
+1558 MDFTDLIGD
-1567 DDMDVLSPFHGME
+1567 DDADVLSPFHGMS
-1580 TSTDGYPPRPPPNL
+1580 TSTDGFPPRPPPNL

-1627 PGGPPPPPGAPPP
+1627 PFGGPPPPPGAPPP
-1640 PPPPKAPGSS
+1640 PPPPKAPGSG

-1660 IPVKKKKTVRL
+1660 IPAKKKKTVRL

-1684 ANATKGSLW
+1684 ANANKESLW

-1785 EKTKIQEAQ
+1785 EKTRIQEAQ

-1927 SSKVDFSLLTLNL
+1927 SSKVDFDLLTLNL

-1952 NLKAIAKHNMASPMK
+1952 NLKALAKHNMASPMK

-2007 AIKDTNINQ
+2007 AIKDTNINH

-2061 RRFPEA
+2061 RRFPDA
-2067 HADLSEMM
+2067 HAEISEMM

-2118 VRTRGKSTGDAK
+2118 VRTRGKSTGEAK

-2143 SGGRSSASSRAKD
+2143 SGGRSSTSKGAKD

-2207 QESKALGISGKSNPV
+2207 QESKALGISSKSNPV

>member
-477 SSGYNRGYRSWRE
+477 TNSSGYNRGYRSWRE

-687 VFEDWSRDSPPPTE
+687 VFEDWSRD
-701 PNDIPLP
+701 
-708 EAALTEPHDKP
+708 
-719 DTLANMPQSEEDT
+719 
-732 ELETEQEA
+732 
-740 EYEDELVNGDEDED
+740 
-754 AEEEEE
+754 
-760 EEVEEGQECDED
+760 
-772 LSIENEDEESTQDK
+772 
-786 LRTLHIDESDLQPS
+786 
-800 EPSSPQDTSD
+800 
-810 ELVFPS
+810 F
-816 PDNHDTE
+816 
-823 SIHSTSD
+823 
-830 TPPVTP
+830 
-836 GEASPVIPDE
+836 
-846 LPSDNT
+846 
-852 DESPASSVDESPPS
+852 
-866 SVDESPPISVDESPP
+866 
-881 MSDNEPS
+881 
-888 PVTPDELP
+888 
-896 PIIPDEPITI
+896 
-906 DCPTII
+906 
-912 LDELPPL
+912 
-919 PQVVDDEISP
+919 SP

>member
-477 SSGYNRGYRSWRE
+477 TNSSGYNRGYRSWRE

-623 QKRKEEAAKGSY
+623 QKRKEEAAK
-635 QRQSH
+635 
-640 SWRDDV
+640 
-646 AKQLEYAKKLEEEE
+646 A
-660 RKVAELERQKR
+660 
-671 EEERRELYLM
+671 
-681 MGGEFP
+681 
-687 VFEDWSRDSPPPTE
+687 
-701 PNDIPLP
+701 
-708 EAALTEPHDKP
+708 
-719 DTLANMPQSEEDT
+719 
-732 ELETEQEA
+732 
-740 EYEDELVNGDEDED
+740 
-754 AEEEEE
+754 
-760 EEVEEGQECDED
+760 
-772 LSIENEDEESTQDK
+772 
-786 LRTLHIDESDLQPS
+786 
-800 EPSSPQDTSD
+800 
-810 ELVFPS
+810 
-816 PDNHDTE
+816 
-823 SIHSTSD
+823 
-830 TPPVTP
+830 
-836 GEASPVIPDE
+836 
-846 LPSDNT
+846 
-852 DESPASSVDESPPS
+852 
-866 SVDESPPISVDESPP
+866 
-881 MSDNEPS
+881 
-888 PVTPDELP
+888 
-896 PIIPDEPITI
+896 
-906 DCPTII
+906 
-912 LDELPPL
+912 
-919 PQVVDDEISP
+919 
-929 PPGLY
+929 
-934 RVERTTERLSEQTES
+934 
-949 KSPEPDEVFEPEDQK
+949 
-964 PESVSDDVEA
+964 
-974 ALLNALTIKRPRKL
+974 
-988 SRLESLKQKRKEA
+988 
-1001 EEESSLTNG
+1001 LTNG

-1039 GSRFLSGTAKTR
+1039 
-1051 SSAFITLSRSQSQ
+1051 
-1064 PEFATNKLN
+1064 
-1073 SALRDMKP
+1073 
-1081 SLAPAWEEDSSSE
+1081 
-1094 SSSSSE
+1094 
-1100 TRVSNSHR
+1100 
-1108 KPWQEII
+1108 
-1115 SSDSQKYERSS
+1115 
-1126 RPSYSSRRSSRDS
+1126 
-1139 VQSES
+1139 
-1144 NSESDRQS
+1144 
-1152 WQDSNS
+1152 
-1158 DSRYSSTDR
+1158 
-1167 KSSYRKAW
+1167 
-1175 EDRDSDSTKS
+1175 
-1185 GSSFRH
+1185 
-1191 SVSDSVLS
+1191 
-1199 RNSNNNRSSSMNGPE
+1199 
-1214 CGNKDSSQPK
+1214 
-1224 HVYTN
+1224 
-1229 HQNEHANR
+1229 
-1237 RVVSKAVF
+1237 
-1245 VNGDDRKS
+1245 
-1253 NGPVVAKPVYL
+1253 
-1264 NEEGE
+1264 
-1269 GMNGHVES
+1269 
-1277 DIPPPYVPSNRS
+1277 
-1289 KLTNGSVESARRSY
+1289 
-1303 NDFRDGMNGEGLVR
+1303 
-1317 SHRGS
+1317 
-1322 MDRYHDTTR
+1322 
-1331 GLSGSTSTDCMADGT
+1331 
-1346 PRSSEVVD
+1346 
-1354 NRSSSPL
+1354 
-1361 LHASGEHGAP
+1361 
-1371 GGRTFA
+1371 
-1377 VSRRRD
+1377 D

>member
-1 MIGRGSDGRTTRMG
+1 
-15 GQTKAPGGD
+15 
-24 RRAPSGQ
+24 
-31 TRLPPVR
+31 
-38 DIDVLLGFSA
+38 
-48 SEQDLNPDQGG
+48 
-59 EQDPELESKRDS
+59 
-71 GYIEDCALQISHNG
+71 
-85 TYLDLDSTLDEQ
+85 
-97 REYLEGFEDSRK
+97 
-109 NSMILRTQLSVRVHA
+109 
-124 CIEKL
+124 EKL

-252 RGHKPWSNIMDVLNE
+252 RGKQFIDLSTSRIDITVFFKRTFNLTYSTVIIFAGHKPWSNIMDVLNE

-343 NIPESSQNTLRKTR
+343 NIPESSQNTLRL
-357 RTISQTISDE
+357 ILGFSYLLS

-397 KGRTETDGETRRSR
+397 KGRTETDGETRR
-411 YSADSETSDDGGD
+411 YLI
-424 RKSRYSSGVTRQPR
+424 Y
-438 ESTIAEAPKQNGLS
+438 L
-452 GSTES
+452 
-457 GKRRS
+457 
-462 WRDRV
+462 
-467 YGGQEDTSSN
+467 
-477 SSGYNRGYRSWRE
+477 SWRE

-520 SDSLR
+520 SDSLH
-525 KDKDTNEEKQ
+525 KDKDKNEEKSKQ

-582 EQRLKEMYAEEARKR
+582 EQRCK
-597 WKERYLEETELV
+597 TGELT
-609 RSDPDFWKKAEEIQ
+609 Q
-623 QKRKEEAAKGSY
+623 TLT
-635 QRQSH
+635 
-640 SWRDDV
+640 RDT
-646 AKQLEYAKKLEEEE
+646 
-660 RKVAELERQKR
+660 
-671 EEERRELYLM
+671 
-681 MGGEFP
+681 P
-687 VFEDWSRDSPPPTE
+687 VLTASPHIEKHGRTGT
-701 PNDIPLP
+701 
-708 EAALTEPHDKP
+708 LT
-719 DTLANMPQSEEDT
+719 PQS
-732 ELETEQEA
+732 Q
-740 EYEDELVNGDEDED
+740 
-754 AEEEEE
+754 
-760 EEVEEGQECDED
+760 
-772 LSIENEDEESTQDK
+772 
-786 LRTLHIDESDLQPS
+786 
-800 EPSSPQDTSD
+800 
-810 ELVFPS
+810 
-816 PDNHDTE
+816 
-823 SIHSTSD
+823 
-830 TPPVTP
+830 
-836 GEASPVIPDE
+836 
-846 LPSDNT
+846 
-852 DESPASSVDESPPS
+852 
-866 SVDESPPISVDESPP
+866 
-881 MSDNEPS
+881 
-888 PVTPDELP
+888 
-896 PIIPDEPITI
+896 
-906 DCPTII
+906 
-912 LDELPPL
+912 
-919 PQVVDDEISP
+919 
-929 PPGLY
+929 
-934 RVERTTERLSEQTES
+934 
-949 KSPEPDEVFEPEDQK
+949 
-964 PESVSDDVEA
+964 
-974 ALLNALTIKRPRKL
+974 
-988 SRLESLKQKRKEA
+988 
-1001 EEESSLTNG
+1001 
-1010 QGSGSRQSRRERMA
+1010 
-1024 ALQKEQMAMEKDKDE
+1024 
-1039 GSRFLSGTAKTR
+1039 
-1051 SSAFITLSRSQSQ
+1051 
-1064 PEFATNKLN
+1064 
-1073 SALRDMKP
+1073 
-1081 SLAPAWEEDSSSE
+1081 
-1094 SSSSSE
+1094 
-1100 TRVSNSHR
+1100 
-1108 KPWQEII
+1108 
-1115 SSDSQKYERSS
+1115 
-1126 RPSYSSRRSSRDS
+1126 
-1139 VQSES
+1139 
-1144 NSESDRQS
+1144 
-1152 WQDSNS
+1152 
-1158 DSRYSSTDR
+1158 
-1167 KSSYRKAW
+1167 
-1175 EDRDSDSTKS
+1175 
-1185 GSSFRH
+1185 
-1191 SVSDSVLS
+1191 
-1199 RNSNNNRSSSMNGPE
+1199 
-1214 CGNKDSSQPK
+1214 
-1224 HVYTN
+1224 
-1229 HQNEHANR
+1229 
-1237 RVVSKAVF
+1237 
-1245 VNGDDRKS
+1245 
-1253 NGPVVAKPVYL
+1253 
-1264 NEEGE
+1264 
-1269 GMNGHVES
+1269 
-1277 DIPPPYVPSNRS
+1277 
-1289 KLTNGSVESARRSY
+1289 
-1303 NDFRDGMNGEGLVR
+1303 
-1317 SHRGS
+1317 
-1322 MDRYHDTTR
+1322 
-1331 GLSGSTSTDCMADGT
+1331 
-1346 PRSSEVVD
+1346 
-1354 NRSSSPL
+1354 
-1361 LHASGEHGAP
+1361 
-1371 GGRTFA
+1371 
-1377 VSRRRD
+1377 D

-1443 KDESKEAKE
+1443 KEESKEAKE

-1684 ANATKGSLW
+1684 ANATKESLW

-1717 EQTPKKV
+1717 EQTPKV
-1724 GEGKGKNEVIVL
+1724 IGEGKGKNEVIVL

-1990 VINRFNK
+1990 VINSVKSPSLTLFYFSRFNK

-2052 GKMITDEFG
+2052 GKMITD
-2061 RRFPEA
+2061 
-2067 HADLSEMM
+2067 

-2118 VRTRGKSTGDAK
+2118 VRTRGKSTGDAIMVIVI
-2130 NSTKEPNFVKKMF
+2130 SA
-2143 SGGRSSASSRAKD
+2143 GRSSASSRAKD

-2192 NRKSLRRTLK
+2192 NRKSSCLCLCSSSALPNASFLTTVRRTLK

>member
-1 MIGRGSDGRTTRMG
+1 MATFTCRVQFLDDTDPFSSTNFPEPTRPPTYTFNMYIPLIEQIGTVHTLL
-15 GQTKAPGGD
+15 
-24 RRAPSGQ
+24 RAPH
-31 TRLPPVR
+31 
-38 DIDVLLGFSA
+38 
-48 SEQDLNPDQGG
+48 
-59 EQDPELESKRDS
+59 K
-71 GYIEDCALQISHNG
+71 IEDCALQISHNG

-160 SEGLTCLIKVGAEA
+160 SEGLTCLIKVGVEA

-238 ALLLVQAVDAVDND
+238 ALLLVQAVDAVDNS

-388 PGGKGRSET
+388 PGGKGRTET
-397 KGRTETDGETRRSR
+397 RGRTETDGETRRSR
-411 YSADSETSDDGGD
+411 YSTESETSDDSGD

-467 YGGQEDTSSN
+467 YGGQEETSSN
-477 SSGYNRGYRSWRE
+477 SVSGDGYNRGGRRSWRE

-508 RHSRYKTQTDSD
+508 RHSRYKTRTDSD
-520 SDSLR
+520 TDN
-525 KDKDTNEEKQ
+525 KDKDRNEEKSS
-535 KEEKETETP
+535 KNEEKKTEPEPKT
-544 VKRGTFYEIMKSI
+544 KRGTLYEILKSM
-557 EDQKKQ
+557 EDKKKQ
-563 EQEPK
+563 EMEPK

-574 EEERKAAE
+574 EEERKLAE
-582 EQRLKEMYAEEARKR
+582 EQRLKEVYAEEARKR

-609 RSDPDFWKKAEEIQ
+609 RSDPDFWRKAEEIQ
-623 QKRKEEAAKGSY
+623 QKRKEEAAKASY

-660 RKVAELERQKR
+660 RKVLELERQKR
-671 EEERRELYLM
+671 EEERREL
-681 MGGEFP
+681 F
-687 VFEDWSRDSPPPTE
+687 PPPSTE
-701 PNDIPLP
+701 ANDIPLP
-708 EAALTEPHDKP
+708 DAALTETNDKP
-719 DTLANMPQSEEDT
+719 DTLANMPKSEEDT

-740 EYEDELVNGDEDED
+740 EYDEDELVNGDE
-754 AEEEEE
+754 EEEDEEDEE
-760 EEVEEGQECDED
+760 EDVEEGQECDED
-772 LSIENEDEESTQDK
+772 MSVENEDQESSAAQDK
-786 LRTLHIDESDLQPS
+786 LRTLHIDES
-800 EPSSPQDTSD
+800 
-810 ELVFPS
+810 
-816 PDNHDTE
+816 
-823 SIHSTSD
+823 
-830 TPPVTP
+830 
-836 GEASPVIPDE
+836 
-846 LPSDNT
+846 
-852 DESPASSVDESPPS
+852 
-866 SVDESPPISVDESPP
+866 
-881 MSDNEPS
+881 
-888 PVTPDELP
+888 
-896 PIIPDEPITI
+896 
-906 DCPTII
+906 
-912 LDELPPL
+912 
-919 PQVVDDEISP
+919 
-929 PPGLY
+929 
-934 RVERTTERLSEQTES
+934 
-949 KSPEPDEVFEPEDQK
+949 
-964 PESVSDDVEA
+964 
-974 ALLNALTIKRPRKL
+974 
-988 SRLESLKQKRKEA
+988 
-1001 EEESSLTNG
+1001 LTNG
-1010 QGSGSRQSRRERMA
+1010 QGSTPRQSRRERMA

-1100 TRVSNSHR
+1100 TRVPNSHR

-1115 SSDSQKYERSS
+1115 SSDSQNYERRSYS

-1139 VQSES
+1139 VQSET

-1158 DSRYSSTDR
+1158 DSRYSGTER

-1185 GSSFRH
+1185 GSGFRH
-1191 SVSDSVLS
+1191 SVSDSVLC
-1199 RNSNNNRSSSMNGPE
+1199 RHGNNDNNRSSSMNGPE
-1214 CGNKDSSQPK
+1214 CGNKDSSSQPK

-1245 VNGDDRKS
+1245 LNGEDRKS

-1269 GMNGHVES
+1269 NMNGHVES

-1289 KLTNGSVESARRSY
+1289 KLTNGSVEAARRSFT
-1303 NDFRDGMNGEGLVR
+1303 DFRDGMNGEGLVR
-1317 SHRGS
+1317 SHRSS

-1331 GLSGSTSTDCMADGT
+1331 GLSGSSSTDCMADGT

-1371 GGRTFA
+1371 GGRTSA

-1401 GPVSPSAQSGGLTS
+1401 GPVSPTGQSGGLTS

-1443 KDESKEAKE
+1443 KDSESKEGKE

-1481 PTEKKQPEIASKGK
+1481 PTEKKQPEITSKGK

-1509 DEDKIVNGL
+1509 DEEKMVNGL
-1518 QAMKVEEKKE
+1518 QAMRAEEKKE
-1528 EKKPP
+1528 EKKPPP

-1551 RELVIKD
+1551 RQLIIKD
-1558 MDFRDLIGD
+1558 MDFTDLIGD
-1567 DDMDVLSPFHGME
+1567 DDMDVLSPFHGMAS
-1580 TSTDGYPPRPPPNL
+1580 STDAPPRPPPNL

-1606 GGVPPPPPPPG
+1606 GGIPPPPPPSLA
-1617 IPGAPPPPPP
+1617 I
-1627 PGGPPPPPGAPPP
+1627 PGGPHHPLLPHSAGPLHPLEHPLPLLKP
-1640 PPPPKAPGSS
+1640 R
-1650 HLGPAPKNSA
+1650 GPA
-1660 IPVKKKKTVRL
+1660 T
-1671 FWKEVNH
+1671 W
-1678 YVPPTV
+1678 
-1684 ANATKGSLW
+1684 G
-1693 DTLRGV
+1693 LR
-1699 KFQLDTDKLEHL
+1699 
-1711 FESRTK
+1711 
-1717 EQTPKKV
+1717 
-1724 GEGKGKNEVIVL
+1724 
-1736 DAKRSNQINIG
+1736 
-1747 LTNLPPPRTIKQA
+1747 PRT
-1760 ILNMD
+1760 
-1765 SVAMNR
+1765 V
-1771 EGIEMI
+1771 
-1777 LKMIPSDE
+1777 P
-1785 EKTKIQEAQ
+1785 
-1794 MQNPDTPLGAAE
+1794 
-1806 QFLLT
+1806 
-1811 LSSISELTARLNFW
+1811 
-1825 AFKLDYETMEQ
+1825 
-1836 EVAEPLMDLKEAMEQ
+1836 
-1851 LKNNKTLR
+1851 
-1859 YILAT
+1859 
-1864 LLAIGNFLNGA
+1864 
-1875 QCKGFQL
+1875 FQ
-1882 DYLAKVPEVKDTV
+1882 
-1895 HKQSLLYHLCTMV
+1895 
-1908 MEKFPEST
+1908 
-1916 DLYSEIGAVTR
+1916 
-1927 SSKVDFSLLTLNL
+1927 
-1940 AKMEKQCRSSWD
+1940 
-1952 NLKAIAKHNMASPMK
+1952 
-1967 NRLTEFLKDCTE
+1967 
-1979 RIAILKIVHRR
+1979 
-1990 VINRFNK
+1990 
-1997 LLIFTGMTPQ
+1997 
-2007 AIKDTNINQ
+2007 
-2016 FCKTISE
+2016 
-2023 FALEYR
+2023 
-2029 TTRERVLQQQKKK
+2029 
-2042 ANQRERNKTR
+2042 
-2052 GKMITDEFG
+2052 
-2061 RRFPEA
+2061 
-2067 HADLSEMM
+2067 
-2075 TKNFAGKS
+2075 
-2083 KKEKKEE
+2083 
-2090 EEANALKAVLK
+2090 
-2101 HGAMNGEV
+2101 
-2109 NLNTSMEPR
+2109 
-2118 VRTRGKSTGDAK
+2118 
-2130 NSTKEPNFVKKMF
+2130 
-2143 SGGRSSASSRAKD
+2143 
-2156 ADPDDNTEEIME
+2156 
-2168 RLVKTATNPGTR
+2168 
-2180 LIPRERKRARQV
+2180 
-2192 NRKSLRRTLK
+2192 
-2202 SGLSE
+2202 
-2207 QESKALGISGKSNPV
+2207 
-2222 NI
+2222 

>member
-1 MIGRGSDGRTTRMG
+1 MATFTCRVQFLDDTDPFSSTNFPEPTRPPTYTFNMYIPLIEQIGTVHTLL
-15 GQTKAPGGD
+15 
-24 RRAPSGQ
+24 RAPH
-31 TRLPPVR
+31 
-38 DIDVLLGFSA
+38 
-48 SEQDLNPDQGG
+48 
-59 EQDPELESKRDS
+59 K
-71 GYIEDCALQISHNG
+71 IEDCALQISHNG

-160 SEGLTCLIKVGAEA
+160 SEGLTCLIKVGVEA

-238 ALLLVQAVDAVDND
+238 ALLLVQAVDAVDNS

-388 PGGKGRSET
+388 PGGKGRTET
-397 KGRTETDGETRRSR
+397 RGRTETDGETRRSR
-411 YSADSETSDDGGD
+411 YSTESETSDDSGD

-467 YGGQEDTSSN
+467 YGGQEETSSN
-477 SSGYNRGYRSWRE
+477 SDGYNRGGRRSWRE

-508 RHSRYKTQTDSD
+508 RHSRYKTRTDSD
-520 SDSLR
+520 TDN
-525 KDKDTNEEKQ
+525 KDKDRNEEKSS
-535 KEEKETETP
+535 KNEEKKTEPEPKT
-544 VKRGTFYEIMKSI
+544 KRGTLYEILKSM
-557 EDQKKQ
+557 EDKKKQ
-563 EQEPK
+563 EMEPK

-574 EEERKAAE
+574 EEERKLAE
-582 EQRLKEMYAEEARKR
+582 EQRLKEVYAEEARKR

-609 RSDPDFWKKAEEIQ
+609 RSDPDFWRKAEEIQ
-623 QKRKEEAAKGSY
+623 QKRKEEAAKASY

-660 RKVAELERQKR
+660 RKVLELERQKR
-671 EEERRELYLM
+671 EEERREL
-681 MGGEFP
+681 F
-687 VFEDWSRDSPPPTE
+687 PPPSTE
-701 PNDIPLP
+701 ANDIPLP
-708 EAALTEPHDKP
+708 DAALTETNDKP
-719 DTLANMPQSEEDT
+719 DTLANMPKSEEDT

-740 EYEDELVNGDEDED
+740 EYDEDELVNGDE
-754 AEEEEE
+754 EEEDEEDEE
-760 EEVEEGQECDED
+760 EDVEEGQECDED
-772 LSIENEDEESTQDK
+772 MSVENEDQESSAAQDK

-800 EPSSPQDTSD
+800 EPSSPQDTND

-816 PDNHDTE
+816 PDNHDTQ
-823 SIHSTSD
+823 SIHSTPDS
-830 TPPVTP
+830 PPATP

-846 LPSDNT
+846 LLPDNT
-852 DESPASSVDESPPS
+852 DDSPPVS
-866 SVDESPPISVDESPP
+866 IDDSPRVSIDEPS
-881 MSDNEPS
+881 S
-888 PVTPDELP
+888 PVTLDELP
-896 PIIPDEPITI
+896 PIIPDQLPPVTV
-906 DCPTII
+906 DDSPTII

-919 PQVVDDEISP
+919 PLVVDDEISP

-934 RVERTTERLSEQTES
+934 RVERTTERLSSSEQTES
-949 KSPEPDEVFEPEDQK
+949 
-964 PESVSDDVEA
+964 
-974 ALLNALTIKRPRKL
+974 T
-988 SRLESLKQKRKEA
+988 
-1001 EEESSLTNG
+1001 SLTNG
-1010 QGSGSRQSRRERMA
+1010 QGSTPRQSRRERMA

-1100 TRVSNSHR
+1100 TRVPNSHR

-1115 SSDSQKYERSS
+1115 SSDSQNYERRSYS

-1139 VQSES
+1139 VQSET

-1158 DSRYSSTDR
+1158 DSRYSGTER

-1185 GSSFRH
+1185 GSGFRH
-1191 SVSDSVLS
+1191 SVSDSVLC
-1199 RNSNNNRSSSMNGPE
+1199 RHGNNDNNRSSSMNGPE
-1214 CGNKDSSQPK
+1214 CGNKDSSSQPK

-1245 VNGDDRKS
+1245 LNGEDRKS

-1269 GMNGHVES
+1269 NMNGHVES

-1289 KLTNGSVESARRSY
+1289 KLTNGSVEAARRSFT
-1303 NDFRDGMNGEGLVR
+1303 DFRDGMNGEGLVR
-1317 SHRGS
+1317 SHRSS

-1331 GLSGSTSTDCMADGT
+1331 GLSGSSSTDCMADGT

-1371 GGRTFA
+1371 GGRTSA

-1401 GPVSPSAQSGGLTS
+1401 GPVSPTGQSGGLTS

-1443 KDESKEAKE
+1443 KDSESKEGKE

-1481 PTEKKQPEIASKGK
+1481 PTEKKQPEITSKGK

-1509 DEDKIVNGL
+1509 DEEKMVNGL
-1518 QAMKVEEKKE
+1518 QAMRAEEKKE
-1528 EKKPP
+1528 EKKPPP

-1551 RELVIKD
+1551 RQLIIKD
-1558 MDFRDLIGD
+1558 MDFTDLIGD
-1567 DDMDVLSPFHGME
+1567 DDMDVLSPFHGMAS
-1580 TSTDGYPPRPPPNL
+1580 STDAPPRPPPNL

-1606 GGVPPPPPPPG
+1606 GGIPPPPPPSLA
-1617 IPGAPPPPPP
+1617 I
-1627 PGGPPPPPGAPPP
+1627 PGGPHHPLLPHSAGPLHPLEHPLPLLKP
-1640 PPPPKAPGSS
+1640 R
-1650 HLGPAPKNSA
+1650 GPA
-1660 IPVKKKKTVRL
+1660 T
-1671 FWKEVNH
+1671 W
-1678 YVPPTV
+1678 
-1684 ANATKGSLW
+1684 G
-1693 DTLRGV
+1693 LR
-1699 KFQLDTDKLEHL
+1699 
-1711 FESRTK
+1711 
-1717 EQTPKKV
+1717 
-1724 GEGKGKNEVIVL
+1724 
-1736 DAKRSNQINIG
+1736 
-1747 LTNLPPPRTIKQA
+1747 PRT
-1760 ILNMD
+1760 
-1765 SVAMNR
+1765 V
-1771 EGIEMI
+1771 
-1777 LKMIPSDE
+1777 P
-1785 EKTKIQEAQ
+1785 
-1794 MQNPDTPLGAAE
+1794 
-1806 QFLLT
+1806 
-1811 LSSISELTARLNFW
+1811 
-1825 AFKLDYETMEQ
+1825 
-1836 EVAEPLMDLKEAMEQ
+1836 
-1851 LKNNKTLR
+1851 
-1859 YILAT
+1859 
-1864 LLAIGNFLNGA
+1864 
-1875 QCKGFQL
+1875 FQ
-1882 DYLAKVPEVKDTV
+1882 
-1895 HKQSLLYHLCTMV
+1895 
-1908 MEKFPEST
+1908 
-1916 DLYSEIGAVTR
+1916 
-1927 SSKVDFSLLTLNL
+1927 
-1940 AKMEKQCRSSWD
+1940 
-1952 NLKAIAKHNMASPMK
+1952 
-1967 NRLTEFLKDCTE
+1967 
-1979 RIAILKIVHRR
+1979 
-1990 VINRFNK
+1990 
-1997 LLIFTGMTPQ
+1997 
-2007 AIKDTNINQ
+2007 
-2016 FCKTISE
+2016 
-2023 FALEYR
+2023 
-2029 TTRERVLQQQKKK
+2029 
-2042 ANQRERNKTR
+2042 
-2052 GKMITDEFG
+2052 
-2061 RRFPEA
+2061 
-2067 HADLSEMM
+2067 
-2075 TKNFAGKS
+2075 
-2083 KKEKKEE
+2083 
-2090 EEANALKAVLK
+2090 
-2101 HGAMNGEV
+2101 
-2109 NLNTSMEPR
+2109 
-2118 VRTRGKSTGDAK
+2118 
-2130 NSTKEPNFVKKMF
+2130 
-2143 SGGRSSASSRAKD
+2143 
-2156 ADPDDNTEEIME
+2156 
-2168 RLVKTATNPGTR
+2168 
-2180 LIPRERKRARQV
+2180 
-2192 NRKSLRRTLK
+2192 
-2202 SGLSE
+2202 
-2207 QESKALGISGKSNPV
+2207 
-2222 NI
+2222 

>member
-477 SSGYNRGYRSWRE
+477 TNSSGYNRGYRSWRE

-919 PQVVDDEISP
+919 PQVVDDE
-929 PPGLY
+929 
-934 RVERTTERLSEQTES
+934 T
-949 KSPEPDEVFEPEDQK
+949 PEPDEVFEPEDQK

>member
-1 MIGRGSDGRTTRMG
+1 MATFTCRVQFLDDTDPFSSTNFPEPTRPPTYTFNMYIPLIEQIGTVHTLL
-15 GQTKAPGGD
+15 
-24 RRAPSGQ
+24 RAPH
-31 TRLPPVR
+31 
-38 DIDVLLGFSA
+38 
-48 SEQDLNPDQGG
+48 
-59 EQDPELESKRDS
+59 K
-71 GYIEDCALQISHNG
+71 IEDCALQISHNG

-238 ALLLVQAVDAVDND
+238 ALLLVQAVDAVDNS
-252 RGHKPWSNIMDVLNE
+252 RGHKQWSNIMDVLNE

-299 TDSLEEQGLE
+299 TDALEEQGLE

-388 PGGKGRSET
+388 PGGKGRTET
-397 KGRTETDGETRRSR
+397 KGRVETDGETRRSR
-411 YSADSETSDDGGD
+411 YSADSETSDDNGD
-424 RKSRYSSGVTRQPR
+424 KKSRYSSGVTRQPR
-438 ESTIAEAPKQNGLS
+438 ESTIDEAPKQNGLS

-457 GKRRS
+457 
-462 WRDRV
+462 
-467 YGGQEDTSSN
+467 
-477 SSGYNRGYRSWRE
+477 
-490 ELSKFDHILGT
+490 
-501 TYGISAN
+501 
-508 RHSRYKTQTDSD
+508 
-520 SDSLR
+520 
-525 KDKDTNEEKQ
+525 
-535 KEEKETETP
+535 
-544 VKRGTFYEIMKSI
+544 
-557 EDQKKQ
+557 
-563 EQEPK
+563 
-568 KTPEEL
+568 
-574 EEERKAAE
+574 
-582 EQRLKEMYAEEARKR
+582 
-597 WKERYLEETELV
+597 
-609 RSDPDFWKKAEEIQ
+609 
-623 QKRKEEAAKGSY
+623 
-635 QRQSH
+635 
-640 SWRDDV
+640 
-646 AKQLEYAKKLEEEE
+646 
-660 RKVAELERQKR
+660 
-671 EEERRELYLM
+671 
-681 MGGEFP
+681 
-687 VFEDWSRDSPPPTE
+687 
-701 PNDIPLP
+701 
-708 EAALTEPHDKP
+708 
-719 DTLANMPQSEEDT
+719 
-732 ELETEQEA
+732 
-740 EYEDELVNGDEDED
+740 
-754 AEEEEE
+754 
-760 EEVEEGQECDED
+760 
-772 LSIENEDEESTQDK
+772 
-786 LRTLHIDESDLQPS
+786 
-800 EPSSPQDTSD
+800 
-810 ELVFPS
+810 
-816 PDNHDTE
+816 
-823 SIHSTSD
+823 
-830 TPPVTP
+830 
-836 GEASPVIPDE
+836 
-846 LPSDNT
+846 
-852 DESPASSVDESPPS
+852 
-866 SVDESPPISVDESPP
+866 
-881 MSDNEPS
+881 
-888 PVTPDELP
+888 
-896 PIIPDEPITI
+896 
-906 DCPTII
+906 
-912 LDELPPL
+912 
-919 PQVVDDEISP
+919 
-929 PPGLY
+929 
-934 RVERTTERLSEQTES
+934 
-949 KSPEPDEVFEPEDQK
+949 
-964 PESVSDDVEA
+964 
-974 ALLNALTIKRPRKL
+974 
-988 SRLESLKQKRKEA
+988 
-1001 EEESSLTNG
+1001 LTNG
-1010 QGSGSRQSRRERMA
+1010 QGSMPRQSRRERMA

-1081 SLAPAWEEDSSSE
+1081 SLTPAWEEDSSSE

-1100 TRVSNSHR
+1100 TRVSNPHR

-1115 SSDSQKYERSS
+1115 SSDSQKYERNG
-1126 RPSYSSRRSSRDS
+1126 RPSFSSRRSSRDS
-1139 VQSES
+1139 VQSET

-1158 DSRYSSTDR
+1158 DSRYSSNER
-1167 KSSYRKAW
+1167 KSSYRRAW

-1185 GSSFRH
+1185 GSSFHH
-1191 SVSDSVLS
+1191 SKSDSVLS
-1199 RNSNNNRSSSMNGPE
+1199 RYSNNNNSRSSSMNGPE

-1253 NGPVVAKPVYL
+1253 NGPVIAKPVYL
-1264 NEEGE
+1264 NEEDE

-1277 DIPPPYVPSNRS
+1277 DIPPPYVPSSRS

-1303 NDFRDGMNGEGLVR
+1303 DDFRAGMNGEGLVR
-1317 SHRGS
+1317 SHRSS

-1331 GLSGSTSTDCMADGT
+1331 GLSGSSSTDCMADGT
-1346 PRSSEVVD
+1346 TRSSEVVD

-1371 GGRTFA
+1371 GGRTSA
-1377 VSRRRD
+1377 GSRRRD

-1430 GKMGDEDEDSDES
+1430 GKMGDEDEDSDDKE
-1443 KDESKEAKE
+1443 ESKEAKE

-1463 ISSRMEK
+1463 VSSRMEK

-1481 PTEKKQPEIASKGK
+1481 PTEKKQPEITSKGK

-1542 LWENLMNTD
+1542 LWENLMNTN
-1551 RELVIKD
+1551 RELIIKD
-1558 MDFRDLIGD
+1558 MDFTDLIGD
-1567 DDMDVLSPFHGME
+1567 DDADVLSPFHGMSM
-1580 TSTDGYPPRPPPNL
+1580 STDGFPPRPPPNL

-1627 PGGPPPPPGAPPP
+1627 PFGGPPPPPGAPPP
-1640 PPPPKAPGSS
+1640 PPPPKAPGSG

-1660 IPVKKKKTVRL
+1660 IPAKKKKTVRL

-1684 ANATKGSLW
+1684 ANANKESLW

-1785 EKTKIQEAQ
+1785 EKTRIQEAQ

-1927 SSKVDFSLLTLNL
+1927 SSKVDFDLLTLNL

-1952 NLKAIAKHNMASPMK
+1952 NLKALAKHNMASPMK
-1967 NRLTEFLKDCTE
+1967 NKLTEFLKDCTE

-2007 AIKDTNINQ
+2007 AIKDTNINH

-2061 RRFPEA
+2061 RRFPDA
-2067 HADLSEMM
+2067 HAEISEMM

-2118 VRTRGKSTGDAK
+2118 VRTRGKSTGEAK

-2143 SGGRSSASSRAKD
+2143 SGGRSSTSKGAKD

-2207 QESKALGISGKSNPV
+2207 QESKALGISSKSNPV

>member
-477 SSGYNRGYRSWRE
+477 TNSSGYNRGYRSWRE

-823 SIHSTSD
+823 F
-830 TPPVTP
+830 
-836 GEASPVIPDE
+836 
-846 LPSDNT
+846 
-852 DESPASSVDESPPS
+852 
-866 SVDESPPISVDESPP
+866 
-881 MSDNEPS
+881 
-888 PVTPDELP
+888 
-896 PIIPDEPITI
+896 
-906 DCPTII
+906 
-912 LDELPPL
+912 
-919 PQVVDDEISP
+919 SP

-949 KSPEPDEVFEPEDQK
+949 K
-964 PESVSDDVEA
+964 
-974 ALLNALTIKRPRKL
+974 
-988 SRLESLKQKRKEA
+988 
-1001 EEESSLTNG
+1001 SLTNG

>member
-1 MIGRGSDGRTTRMG
+1 MATFTCRVQFLDDTDPFSSTNFPEPTRPPTYTFNMYIPLIEQIGTVHTLL
-15 GQTKAPGGD
+15 
-24 RRAPSGQ
+24 RAPH
-31 TRLPPVR
+31 
-38 DIDVLLGFSA
+38 
-48 SEQDLNPDQGG
+48 
-59 EQDPELESKRDS
+59 K
-71 GYIEDCALQISHNG
+71 IEDCALQISHNG

-160 SEGLTCLIKVGAEA
+160 SEGLTCLIKVGVEA

-238 ALLLVQAVDAVDND
+238 ALLLVQAVDAVDNS

-388 PGGKGRSET
+388 PGGKGRTET
-397 KGRTETDGETRRSR
+397 RGRTETDGETRRSR
-411 YSADSETSDDGGD
+411 YSTESETSDDSGD

-467 YGGQEDTSSN
+467 YGGQEETSSN
-477 SSGYNRGYRSWRE
+477 SVSGDGYNRGGRRSWRE

-508 RHSRYKTQTDSD
+508 RHSRYKTRTDSD
-520 SDSLR
+520 TDN
-525 KDKDTNEEKQ
+525 KDKDRNEEKSS
-535 KEEKETETP
+535 KNEEKKTEPEPKT
-544 VKRGTFYEIMKSI
+544 KRGTLYEILKSM
-557 EDQKKQ
+557 EDKKKQ
-563 EQEPK
+563 EMEPK

-574 EEERKAAE
+574 EEERKLAE
-582 EQRLKEMYAEEARKR
+582 EQRLKEVYAEEARKR

-609 RSDPDFWKKAEEIQ
+609 RSDPDFWRKAEEIQ
-623 QKRKEEAAKGSY
+623 QKRKEEAAKASY

-660 RKVAELERQKR
+660 RKVLELERQKR
-671 EEERRELYLM
+671 EEERREL
-681 MGGEFP
+681 F
-687 VFEDWSRDSPPPTE
+687 
-701 PNDIPLP
+701 
-708 EAALTEPHDKP
+708 
-719 DTLANMPQSEEDT
+719 
-732 ELETEQEA
+732 
-740 EYEDELVNGDEDED
+740 
-754 AEEEEE
+754 
-760 EEVEEGQECDED
+760 
-772 LSIENEDEESTQDK
+772 
-786 LRTLHIDESDLQPS
+786 
-800 EPSSPQDTSD
+800 
-810 ELVFPS
+810 
-816 PDNHDTE
+816 
-823 SIHSTSD
+823 
-830 TPPVTP
+830 
-836 GEASPVIPDE
+836 
-846 LPSDNT
+846 
-852 DESPASSVDESPPS
+852 
-866 SVDESPPISVDESPP
+866 
-881 MSDNEPS
+881 
-888 PVTPDELP
+888 
-896 PIIPDEPITI
+896 
-906 DCPTII
+906 
-912 LDELPPL
+912 
-919 PQVVDDEISP
+919 SP

-934 RVERTTERLSEQTES
+934 RVERTTERLSSSEQTES
-949 KSPEPDEVFEPEDQK
+949 
-964 PESVSDDVEA
+964 
-974 ALLNALTIKRPRKL
+974 T
-988 SRLESLKQKRKEA
+988 
-1001 EEESSLTNG
+1001 SLTNG
-1010 QGSGSRQSRRERMA
+1010 QGSTPRQSRRERMA

-1100 TRVSNSHR
+1100 TRVPNSHR

-1115 SSDSQKYERSS
+1115 SSDSQNYERRSYS

-1139 VQSES
+1139 VQSET

-1158 DSRYSSTDR
+1158 DSRYSGTER

-1185 GSSFRH
+1185 GSGFRH
-1191 SVSDSVLS
+1191 SVSDSVLC
-1199 RNSNNNRSSSMNGPE
+1199 RHGNNDNNRSSSMNGPE
-1214 CGNKDSSQPK
+1214 CGNKDSSSQPK

-1245 VNGDDRKS
+1245 LNGEDRKS

-1269 GMNGHVES
+1269 NMNGHVES

-1289 KLTNGSVESARRSY
+1289 KLTNGSVEAARRSFT
-1303 NDFRDGMNGEGLVR
+1303 DFRDGMNGEGLVR
-1317 SHRGS
+1317 SHRSS

-1331 GLSGSTSTDCMADGT
+1331 GLSGSSSTDCMADGT

-1371 GGRTFA
+1371 GGRTSA

-1401 GPVSPSAQSGGLTS
+1401 GPVSPTGQSGGLTS

-1443 KDESKEAKE
+1443 KDSESKEGKE

-1481 PTEKKQPEIASKGK
+1481 PTEKKQPEITSKGK

-1509 DEDKIVNGL
+1509 DEEKMVNGL
-1518 QAMKVEEKKE
+1518 QAMRAEEKKE
-1528 EKKPP
+1528 EKKPPP

-1551 RELVIKD
+1551 RQLIIKD
-1558 MDFRDLIGD
+1558 MDFTDLIGD
-1567 DDMDVLSPFHGME
+1567 DDMDVLSPFHGMAS
-1580 TSTDGYPPRPPPNL
+1580 STDAPPRPPPNL

-1606 GGVPPPPPPPG
+1606 GGIPPPPPPSLA
-1617 IPGAPPPPPP
+1617 I
-1627 PGGPPPPPGAPPP
+1627 PGGPHHPLLPHSAGPLHPLEHPLPLLKP
-1640 PPPPKAPGSS
+1640 R
-1650 HLGPAPKNSA
+1650 GPA
-1660 IPVKKKKTVRL
+1660 T
-1671 FWKEVNH
+1671 W
-1678 YVPPTV
+1678 
-1684 ANATKGSLW
+1684 G
-1693 DTLRGV
+1693 LR
-1699 KFQLDTDKLEHL
+1699 
-1711 FESRTK
+1711 
-1717 EQTPKKV
+1717 
-1724 GEGKGKNEVIVL
+1724 
-1736 DAKRSNQINIG
+1736 
-1747 LTNLPPPRTIKQA
+1747 PRT
-1760 ILNMD
+1760 
-1765 SVAMNR
+1765 V
-1771 EGIEMI
+1771 
-1777 LKMIPSDE
+1777 P
-1785 EKTKIQEAQ
+1785 
-1794 MQNPDTPLGAAE
+1794 
-1806 QFLLT
+1806 
-1811 LSSISELTARLNFW
+1811 
-1825 AFKLDYETMEQ
+1825 
-1836 EVAEPLMDLKEAMEQ
+1836 
-1851 LKNNKTLR
+1851 
-1859 YILAT
+1859 
-1864 LLAIGNFLNGA
+1864 
-1875 QCKGFQL
+1875 FQ
-1882 DYLAKVPEVKDTV
+1882 
-1895 HKQSLLYHLCTMV
+1895 
-1908 MEKFPEST
+1908 
-1916 DLYSEIGAVTR
+1916 
-1927 SSKVDFSLLTLNL
+1927 
-1940 AKMEKQCRSSWD
+1940 
-1952 NLKAIAKHNMASPMK
+1952 
-1967 NRLTEFLKDCTE
+1967 
-1979 RIAILKIVHRR
+1979 
-1990 VINRFNK
+1990 
-1997 LLIFTGMTPQ
+1997 
-2007 AIKDTNINQ
+2007 
-2016 FCKTISE
+2016 
-2023 FALEYR
+2023 
-2029 TTRERVLQQQKKK
+2029 
-2042 ANQRERNKTR
+2042 
-2052 GKMITDEFG
+2052 
-2061 RRFPEA
+2061 
-2067 HADLSEMM
+2067 
-2075 TKNFAGKS
+2075 
-2083 KKEKKEE
+2083 
-2090 EEANALKAVLK
+2090 
-2101 HGAMNGEV
+2101 
-2109 NLNTSMEPR
+2109 
-2118 VRTRGKSTGDAK
+2118 
-2130 NSTKEPNFVKKMF
+2130 
-2143 SGGRSSASSRAKD
+2143 
-2156 ADPDDNTEEIME
+2156 
-2168 RLVKTATNPGTR
+2168 
-2180 LIPRERKRARQV
+2180 
-2192 NRKSLRRTLK
+2192 
-2202 SGLSE
+2202 
-2207 QESKALGISGKSNPV
+2207 
-2222 NI
+2222 

>member
-477 SSGYNRGYRSWRE
+477 TNSSGYNRGYRSWRE

-687 VFEDWSRDSPPPTE
+687 VFEDWSRD
-701 PNDIPLP
+701 
-708 EAALTEPHDKP
+708 
-719 DTLANMPQSEEDT
+719 
-732 ELETEQEA
+732 
-740 EYEDELVNGDEDED
+740 
-754 AEEEEE
+754 
-760 EEVEEGQECDED
+760 
-772 LSIENEDEESTQDK
+772 
-786 LRTLHIDESDLQPS
+786 
-800 EPSSPQDTSD
+800 
-810 ELVFPS
+810 F
-816 PDNHDTE
+816 
-823 SIHSTSD
+823 
-830 TPPVTP
+830 
-836 GEASPVIPDE
+836 
-846 LPSDNT
+846 
-852 DESPASSVDESPPS
+852 
-866 SVDESPPISVDESPP
+866 
-881 MSDNEPS
+881 
-888 PVTPDELP
+888 
-896 PIIPDEPITI
+896 
-906 DCPTII
+906 
-912 LDELPPL
+912 
-919 PQVVDDEISP
+919 SP

-949 KSPEPDEVFEPEDQK
+949 K
-964 PESVSDDVEA
+964 
-974 ALLNALTIKRPRKL
+974 
-988 SRLESLKQKRKEA
+988 
-1001 EEESSLTNG
+1001 SLTNG

>member
-477 SSGYNRGYRSWRE
+477 TNSSGYNRGYRSWRE

-671 EEERRELYLM
+671 EEERREL
-681 MGGEFP
+681 F
-687 VFEDWSRDSPPPTE
+687 
-701 PNDIPLP
+701 
-708 EAALTEPHDKP
+708 
-719 DTLANMPQSEEDT
+719 
-732 ELETEQEA
+732 
-740 EYEDELVNGDEDED
+740 
-754 AEEEEE
+754 
-760 EEVEEGQECDED
+760 
-772 LSIENEDEESTQDK
+772 
-786 LRTLHIDESDLQPS
+786 
-800 EPSSPQDTSD
+800 
-810 ELVFPS
+810 
-816 PDNHDTE
+816 
-823 SIHSTSD
+823 
-830 TPPVTP
+830 
-836 GEASPVIPDE
+836 
-846 LPSDNT
+846 
-852 DESPASSVDESPPS
+852 
-866 SVDESPPISVDESPP
+866 
-881 MSDNEPS
+881 
-888 PVTPDELP
+888 
-896 PIIPDEPITI
+896 
-906 DCPTII
+906 
-912 LDELPPL
+912 
-919 PQVVDDEISP
+919 SP

-949 KSPEPDEVFEPEDQK
+949 K
-964 PESVSDDVEA
+964 
-974 ALLNALTIKRPRKL
+974 
-988 SRLESLKQKRKEA
+988 
-1001 EEESSLTNG
+1001 SLTNG

>member
-477 SSGYNRGYRSWRE
+477 TNSSGYNRGYRSWRE

-949 KSPEPDEVFEPEDQK
+949 KS
-964 PESVSDDVEA
+964 
-974 ALLNALTIKRPRKL
+974 LTIKRPRKL